1 MSKMSDYLSSMLPS
15 SADYKAWSN
24 EVQPLLPENQR
35 LNDNQGWAS
44 LIADAIA
51 KGAGETAVTGAHL
64 LYDLTGEKQAG
75 WDNPTLDAI
84 ETWGKDVS
92 ERNTRNYTPGTA
104 RYYTSMGVQS
114 LPEMALDTGIGIGA
128 GALAGMAGGGAGS
141 AAGAVIGGIGKL
153 GKWGQRFYDAYN
165 GSSKLARGA
174 RALTPSNQTLFATVA
189 QTPVEAAFE
198 GQREMDDYIEDAKR
212 NGTYQEGVTENE
224 ARNLRGRVFRDN
236 MGLLGITNAIENHLT
251 FGAGKGLTSLLKG
264 LGKSA
269 VIEGLEEG
277 AQQIIPKYERGQEWH
292 LNDQDVIESALVG
305 GAMGGIMHGAGR
317 GAKAMFPKYL
327 DPNYNPM
334 TDIKATLERDEQ
346 VPIAPD
352 QPDFTTADPTEVA
365 SWLDEQMEEQQ
376 SALPNINTQAQQIDD
391 VSNAPQGNAD
401 VSDLPMQDIEDK
413 GLAHTNSAL
422 KAKYRQLFDWAKR
435 NFGKELVVSGGWRS
449 PENNAANNGATKSH
463 HLDGD
468 AIDVDYS
475 MFSPEEQQA
484 IMQKAQEMGFNSDG
498 DGMHDNHGGNGDH
511 MHLTYEG
518 GNDSGDNAPSDNG
531 SFTKSSGNQQYDT
544 WIKESASKHG
554 VPANLLSS
562 LLDVESGYNP
572 NAKSEAGAVG
582 IAQFMPS
589 TAEGMGIDPTNP
601 QEAIEGAARYLEE
614 KYAKYGNWHQ
624 ALEAYNGGDGN
635 VGISETKAYADKVLS
650 GAGDISSTSNS
661 KADTNTIPADK
672 FSSIYAN
679 GLIKFAGSEDDG
691 VQSAYQ
697 SIMDSLSDE
706 QKMPLADMF
715 NDDGTFKNTSENRRA
730 LALNEQTAEMI
741 KQLAQEN
748 APALVPNMSKAM
760 GSDGRISKEN
770 VKKLLTPRVAGINTH
785 FLSEAIANN
794 KLQPKEQKAVLDM
807 AQDMVDVP
815 KANLSEE
822 GNLRRMNELQD
833 AVDKQDFTKIYE
845 LLPNET
851 AKAIS
856 MVNNL
861 PQGTQTV
868 DLRALQAQKA
878 QEVQQ
883 KQAPAQEQTEN
894 VVSNPGLPPI
904 AEEQT
909 QQYQP
914 QTIGQ
919 QLAGIAS
926 SDLAQAVNIANQ
938 RNMPITA
945 SAIMQSAINGQP
957 IDGNVLD
964 RTMQQDLNNNQQQA
978 NIDRQAIDARM
989 QKAGLAIN
997 PATPNAGIIVPNG
1010 VPAGTPDIVI
1020 PDTPKRKA
1028 PTVNTNDPMARLN
1041 DSPVFRQAKANGDIG
1056 AMANEADAMGFH
1068 KESEQIRNSQ
1078 YGNVPSKFDYKK
1090 RLIEVKKM
1098 SRADRIE
1105 LGKELLNELEAKN
1118 IPVNDNLR
1126 NGLEH
1131 GVPKAIVNA
1140 EKKLA
1145 NAETNDEAEQEVKP
1159 AEEATQFIA
1168 KNEPAENVT
1177 KQEVKAEKS
1186 AKEDTVL
1193 KGVSGIYESDIK
1205 DYIDR
1210 GYNIESYRG
1219 HLENGKPVYNLDFET
1234 SKDKARFV
1242 KDFYGESEEID
1253 TDTSEPDYAK
1263 ELDEEQEKKAGAE
1276 PAEEGNKK
1284 ATNEDGKRSE
1294 EQNIHDGLKAM
1305 EAKKRYHEAKEKQF
1319 TERFNTPA
1327 PKNRPTTPEAQKE
1340 GMNLEYNFLQQVKKV
1355 RRAYDEEQISYQEA
1369 QEKLNAIEKTA
1380 TNTDFPVED
1389 TYTSSNGEEKEYTR
1403 KSGVLEEIK
1412 HEKEFL
1418 ENEHRRRHPEI
1429 EEKEKQNRIKQ
1440 ENNKYH
1446 GFLDN
1451 VSPRIRGSIIK
1462 TLSKKFLYKDGYMS
1476 RKEYAEKIASKPD
1489 SSSQFKEYADG
1500 KKEYRLFTGDDDAF
1514 LPVLKTEYDYFNH
1527 LKKQQEVKAEKPATE
1542 LQEQKPSN
1550 SKAKKIVA
1558 KTGKSATVIT
1568 DSGKEIN
1575 VTYKLVPAERLI
1587 TSHNEVGFTNEDY
1600 PQELQPRDRSRLSM
1614 RDQIS
1619 NMSRNLRPADLAE
1632 GRNLNQGAPIVRSD
1646 GVVLNGN
1653 GRTIAIKTAQ
1663 KNGYESAKE
1672 YKKYLVQHAKELGFK
1687 ASQVGLMKNPVL
1699 VRMVDDVDADTMQDI
1714 IGSTAGGSRMG
1725 ASEQAEVDAKKITL
1739 QDLES
1744 YVPNDKGDLTTAY
1757 NQDFLRELIGKF
1769 TNKNDINAYL
1779 DKDGNINAD
1788 GIQRVKRALFQAAYG
1803 DDELISKMAES
1814 TDDNVRNMT
1823 VALTNSAPI
1832 VARLNAKMDKE
1843 LAHKYDLANTIA
1855 EAVKRL
1861 DSLRKQGKKVSDYLN
1876 EQSMFSEYEDTPEV
1890 KTVLQ
1895 ALDENKRSAK
1905 KISSFINRMVE
1916 IAEAQGNPNEES
1928 LFGDVKPYKLQ
1939 DIINVAKGEMTNGR
1953 EAELFQDTETSKGT
1967 ERAGTEGNETVTEG
1981 NGGEVSSEHTQ
1992 WTETVQ
1998 SEPVVKDDKPKEKK
2012 KHRIFSTQEEAEKE
2026 LEKALGIRPVKKKA
2040 EEKPAKAESKDESDG
2055 NKPKDI
2061 DPKKFA
2067 GVDISEEAETK
2078 LVAELKQALKKSRNR
2093 LNSLPVFDPD
2103 ILAPAFK
2110 LGRLYVAR
2118 GAKGFT
2124 EFAKTMIDTLGD
2136 DIRGWLHPV
2145 WSMLE
2150 SADGKVDESQ
2160 MIPAFN
2166 YVGSVMEKNPK
2177 ISFEDI
2183 RNEFA
2188 EKYGEDNAKN
2198 FEPLLK
2204 LGFIG
2209 ADNVINN
2216 PKEVTDSELYDST
2229 NKPAERNSAGNNQ
2242 DAVGS
2247 VHEDGES
2254 RTGRGQSVQSSGK
2267 EVRSQRS
2274 SSVHGR
2280 STDTSGK
2287 TGNSRVQSEETKQSA
2302 GNDSTGAEHLSRSI
2316 RDSFDRP
2323 PVDDGRSAESI
2334 KSAENRPVNES
2345 SKRGAINGAKVDKK
2359 NFKTGSKKQIEAS
2372 MPFLMKGQVDD
2383 VVKADNRLFSTDKN
2397 GKPYKGMMFTNGT
2410 GTGKTFTG
2418 LGVIKR
2424 FVQRGKKNILIIAP
2438 QDKTQN
2444 DWINAG
2450 KGFFGLDISKL
2461 KSTKDKGEGIVIT
2474 SYQNVG
2480 ENNALLERDWD
2491 LIVTD
2496 ESHKL
2501 MQGEQANNTNAL
2513 NKVRAMTYHNRGFN
2527 DYYEAKNY
2535 DNVMQE
2541 RSLNSRA
2548 GAPDFTASDRQ
2559 ELADLH
2565 VKNERIRHK
2574 LKAEYEAI
2582 QAEDAKGANDRHKV
2596 LFLSA
2601 TPFAYIKNIEYAE
2614 GYLFDYPAK
2623 EKHGYYN
2630 DTDGQEQ
2637 FMIDHFGYRMRNNK
2651 LNKPDAEVNQDIME
2665 IKFNEWLKS
2674 IGAVS
2679 SRKLEVK
2686 PDYERGY
2693 ILVDGGVGK
2702 QIDRGLDI
2710 LHGNDEKGDRDKYSL
2725 IAKMVD
2731 EKLKNNGRR
2740 YLLEAVKAKAAI
2752 PIIKEYLKAGKQ
2764 VVVFHDFKKNEATN
2778 PFMLISDDFAEID
2791 PSDQAKAHKQY
2802 EDFCAENPELLKLDM
2817 KDLMSPIERFQSELG
2832 KTVGIFNGDVKKSL
2846 RQDSVDKFNDDEDD
2860 LRVLLCQRASA
2871 KEGISL
2877 HDRTGKHQRVLIDL
2891 GLATRPTDL
2900 IQCEGRIYR
2909 TGVVTNAIIRY
2920 LNTGM
2925 NFERRAF
2932 ADTIAGRSLTAENLS
2947 MGNDA
2952 RNLRDAIVNGFMES
2966 IDGDT
2971 WKRYLPNSKT
2981 EGTGGKARDGKA
2993 MNGVSQFDEAVSDY
3007 FTNAKKNSSNKSR
3020 EGTDYFPTPEP
3031 IGFKMVEWLGLKDGN
3046 KALEPSAGH
3055 GAISRYFSATT
3066 RNTIIEPSEQLA
3078 TLAKM
3083 RLKGGTTSRVETT
3096 TFEQFAKANKFDGIA
3111 MNPPYGKGGKTAME
3125 HLAKAFEHLYDGG
3138 RVIAIVPDGPAFNKR
3153 FDEWYGSNEAK
3164 HAIVM
3169 KTIRLPQCTFKRAG
3183 TSVATKI
3190 LVIDKYLTDED
3201 MKQAQGGNEVDLR
3214 GIENIKG
3221 LFSRIKNMT
3230 MPERIGAD
3238 IKNHFTNTVNK
3249 KSINNSYMALVDD
3262 VKLMNDNRLYAIAF
3276 DYQGRRNV
3284 KFGGYGFATESL
3296 RNKFERT
3303 ANKYLAEK
3311 ANNPNAKVPTTESK
3325 PAENTESEQ
3334 HFTLGT
3340 HEDTRPNVDKLYS
3353 TARPTEYLG
3362 NKYRSISNLAKEH
3375 NGHYSKYANNS
3386 FIFENENDRNE
3397 FVKEANA
3404 LLAESNYSISPAD
3417 NVKEQISEQAKA
3429 QAMWRLRTEIAEA
3442 LPTAKNI
3449 RDDGSSLYFTMLN
3462 KAEVEIQI
3470 ADELTIDNG
3479 DADKARKAHGLE
3491 AGVKIKVNGKEY
3503 TIGSKAVIQLALN
3516 GDEGSVYHEVFHAV
3530 WDMVLTNK
3538 EKAAIIKAYKEDA
3551 RKAGKDVIEYAADR
3565 YRDWFLARN
3574 KGVTKDPSG
3583 NSFKFGKLWKK
3594 LREMVDKLRSIIA
3607 KTEEVNRIFKDIE
3620 SGKVWE
3626 RELDNALKV
3635 TDNDIK
3641 QMKQELAGKLKPDMT
3656 DDELDQAFLGTRI
3669 VRDIR
3674 ANFNINVNHN
3684 NAKAYE
3690 YSRRFNRL
3698 GEEFERY
3705 VYDNRQRN
3713 THNRTVKNG
3722 RPFATSDKRQSNS
3735 TNSGIKGQ
3743 STAGDKAGI
3752 RGLNAYNQQSE
3763 RNVNYE
3769 IPSVL
3774 YLNNVKAIH
3783 NYEYDNNKFSVRR
3796 SDKDGFSNAR
3806 YSLSESEKAG
3816 TVESFKKATKKLL
3829 KVKTESNVT
3838 DKYSEKQEKKKETPD
3853 GKLPKS
3859 FIVQSM
3865 HHLAKSSEHIKRIY
3879 NLATKAMEEQE
3890 KLRNGFKKSIDKV
3903 YRLTKDSKGREA
3915 LNQILWAGDAEGKD
3929 YSRRELHDAGYSDNV
3944 IEAYKTVRDTLADA
3958 YNKINDAR
3966 MQVMTRN
3973 ANVASSSLEKFMK
3986 EHFLKDT
3993 DIISKQS
4000 TENGKILVTY
4010 KGCKVYENQKDTVD
4024 KVMLDQLKADDNVYI
4039 KSADEVT
4046 PGVYE
4051 VTYNERPKAMGHRN
4065 GYMPH
4070 FFHNFMVYAIAKDA
4084 DGKALKDEYG
4094 NDLKVAIGSAESLAE
4109 ATKMANKAAQ
4119 ANKDTEF
4126 VIDTHGFNY
4135 GDETNNNVVVGDR
4148 EYQRMITNLAHHTE
4162 MTRAEA
4168 NKYLHES
4175 AGVSLKSR
4183 HRFFGNMMKRK
4194 GSEGYEKEFGWALT
4208 HYLNSSARYVA
4219 MEKFKPRAINFYER
4233 YFGDFNGDPDKIQNK
4248 NKRLVANRI
4257 KRFISD
4263 FNGNP
4268 STVEEVANDIV
4279 RSIPVI
4285 GDKLNDVY
4293 NGRPALALSSKL
4305 SWANATMKL
4314 GCLNI
4319 ASPMLNYMQL
4329 VNIVT
4334 ALDSNKYPAMAMKK
4348 VFSPHGFTEL
4358 DKKILEE
4365 SGVMN
4370 NINMSSDA
4378 GGYTQNRRYDKI
4390 KENKLYKW
4398 LITPALFEKCDLQM
4412 RQVAV
4417 LGAYYQGIEK
4427 KGMKIPNG
4435 KEISP
4440 EAIEY
4445 AKEINREAN
4454 FDYSAANT
4462 PELIRRGSVLTQQMF
4477 QFQKYPIMQFEFF
4490 WDNVVHGT
4498 NSQRIRFLVPYML
4511 ATGIAGCI
4519 PFGEL
4524 LNALLSTLFGA
4535 FLDDDDLAKKAKA
4548 EMMKWAGKDPFLQGV
4563 VTTVTSGLL
4572 PAVTGIDI
4580 SSRAGMHNFFSG
4592 EYYGN
4597 KPDSS
4602 AGAIAQSLTGATV
4615 SSIGNMFGQLF
4626 NGNKIEAIKALS
4638 PGIGNIIQGLMGET
4652 HTTHHR
4658 VASVYNTW
4666 YEQILHGLGF
4676 RHINESNTQFINS
4689 YLYEQSKNDKEHR
4702 KDLMDKALDNPTSEN
4717 MDNLKVNGITDKQLK
4732 NYKKSRDKSSMER
4745 ALGDETKKP
4754 KKKKTPEQQE
4764 EDRLRDF
4771 LR

>member
-1 MSKMSDYLSSMLPS
+1 MSKLSDMLLNGIM
-15 SADYKAWSN
+15 ADTSQDGYIQSN
-24 EVQPLLPENQR
+24 TIDRTADTDWWGKVV
-35 LNDNQGWAS
+35 
-44 LIADAIA
+44 ADAIA

-84 ETWGKDVS
+84 EAWGKDVS
-92 ERNTRNYTPGTA
+92 ERNTNYYTPGTA
-104 RYYTSMGVQS
+104 RYYTDMAVQS
-114 LPEMALDTGIGIGA
+114 LPEAALDTGISMGA
-128 GALAGMAGGGAGS
+128 GALAGLAGGGAGS

-174 RALTPSNQTLFATVA
+174 RALTPSNQTLFATAA

-198 GQREMDDYIEDAKR
+198 GQRTMDDYIEDAKR
-212 NGTYQEGVTENE
+212 NGTYQDGVTENE

-251 FGAGKGLTSLLKG
+251 FGAGKGLTNLLKG

-269 VIEGLEEG
+269 VMEGLEEG
-277 AQQIIPKYERGQEWH
+277 AQQIIPKHERGQEWH

-334 TDIKATLERDEQ
+334 TDIKTTLERDEQ

-422 KAKYRQLFDWAKR
+422 KGKYRQLFDWAKQ

-531 SFTKSSGNQQYDT
+531 SFTKSSGNQQYDA
-544 WIKESASKHG
+544 WIQESASKHG

-589 TAEGMGIDPTNP
+589 TAEEIGIDPTNP

-635 VGISETKAYADKVLS
+635 VGIGETKAYADKVLS

-661 KADTNTIPADK
+661 KADTNNIPADK

-833 AVDKQDFTKIYE
+833 AVDKQDFAKIYE

-861 PQGTQTV
+861 QQGTQTV

-878 QEVQQ
+878 QKVQQ

-894 VVSNPGLPPI
+894 VVSNPGLPSI
-904 AEEQT
+904 AEEQN

-926 SDLAQAVNIANQ
+926 SDLAQAVNLANQ
-938 RNMPITA
+938 RNMPMTA

-964 RTMQQDLNNNQQQA
+964 STMQQDLNNNQQQA

-1010 VPAGTPDIVI
+1010 APAGTPDIVV

-1028 PTVNTNDPMARLN
+1028 PTVNTNDLMARLN
-1041 DSPVFRQAKANGDIG
+1041 DSPVFRQAKAKGDIG
-1056 AMANEADAMGFH
+1056 TMANEADAMGFH
-1068 KESEQIRNSQ
+1068 KEAEQIRNSQ

-1090 RLIEVKKM
+1090 RLSEVKKM

-1126 NGLEH
+1126 NDLEH

-1145 NAETNDEAEQEVKP
+1145 NAETNDEAEQESKP
-1159 AEEATQFIA
+1159 AEEATPAIA
-1168 KNEPAENVT
+1168 KNEPAENVPEQDN
-1177 KQEVKAEKS
+1177 QEVKAEKS

-1219 HLENGKPVYNLDFET
+1219 HLENGKPVYNLDFEN
-1234 SKDKARFV
+1234 SDDKARFI
-1242 KDFYGESEEID
+1242 KDFYGESKEID

-1263 ELDEEQEKKAGAE
+1263 ELDKEQEVKAGAE
-1276 PAEEGNKK
+1276 PADDGNKK
-1284 ATNEDGKRSE
+1284 ATNEGGYKLADGYKTESGKPINEADEREFIVKPDGSKDFGEISQAISKAVKEQSGIELNTGKIRLRVGNEKEGLIHAKKHEQQAKDDGYNSIEDMIADVASSFDKIYLREPDNEHGNSTYSLIKRGNKAKGKMNGVEPVYFEMQDDGKGNYYIVLSVMPMGDKNVKR
-1294 EQNIHDGLKAM
+1294 NI
-1305 EAKKRYHEAKEKQF
+1305 AKKDRLIYSS
-1319 TERFNTPA
+1319 P
-1327 PKNRPTTPEAQKE
+1327 
-1340 GMNLEYNFLQQVKKV
+1340 GL
-1355 RRAYDEEQISYQEA
+1355 D
-1369 QEKLNAIEKTA
+1369 TA
-1380 TNTDFPVED
+1380 TISNDGAVSHVSLDVGAD
-1389 TYTSSNGEEKEYTR
+1389 THGGYPTSDKSSGSSTSNI
-1403 KSGVLEEIK
+1403 S
-1412 HEKEFL
+1412 
-1418 ENEHRRRHPEI
+1418 
-1429 EEKEKQNRIKQ
+1429 
-1440 ENNKYH
+1440 
-1446 GFLDN
+1446 
-1451 VSPRIRGSIIK
+1451 
-1462 TLSKKFLYKDGYMS
+1462 
-1476 RKEYAEKIASKPD
+1476 
-1489 SSSQFKEYADG
+1489 
-1500 KKEYRLFTGDDDAF
+1500 
-1514 LPVLKTEYDYFNH
+1514 
-1527 LKKQQEVKAEKPATE
+1527 
-1542 LQEQKPSN
+1542 QEQKPS
-1550 SKAKKIVA
+1550 K
-1558 KTGKSATVIT
+1558 GK
-1568 DSGKEIN
+1568 
-1575 VTYKLVPAERLI
+1575 
-1587 TSHNEVGFTNEDY
+1587 
-1600 PQELQPRDRSRLSM
+1600 
-1614 RDQIS
+1614 
-1619 NMSRNLRPADLAE
+1619 
-1632 GRNLNQGAPIVRSD
+1632 
-1646 GVVLNGN
+1646 
-1653 GRTIAIKTAQ
+1653 
-1663 KNGYESAKE
+1663 
-1672 YKKYLVQHAKELGFK
+1672 
-1687 ASQVGLMKNPVL
+1687 
-1699 VRMVDDVDADTMQDI
+1699 
-1714 IGSTAGGSRMG
+1714 
-1725 ASEQAEVDAKKITL
+1725 
-1739 QDLES
+1739 
-1744 YVPNDKGDLTTAY
+1744 
-1757 NQDFLRELIGKF
+1757 
-1769 TNKNDINAYL
+1769 
-1779 DKDGNINAD
+1779 
-1788 GIQRVKRALFQAAYG
+1788 VKQ
-1803 DDELISKMAES
+1803 
-1814 TDDNVRNMT
+1814 
-1823 VALTNSAPI
+1823 
-1832 VARLNAKMDKE
+1832 
-1843 LAHKYDLANTIA
+1843 
-1855 EAVKRL
+1855 
-1861 DSLRKQGKKVSDYLN
+1861 
-1876 EQSMFSEYEDTPEV
+1876 
-1890 KTVLQ
+1890 
-1895 ALDENKRSAK
+1895 
-1905 KISSFINRMVE
+1905 
-1916 IAEAQGNPNEES
+1916 
-1928 LFGDVKPYKLQ
+1928 
-1939 DIINVAKGEMTNGR
+1939 
-1953 EAELFQDTETSKGT
+1953 KGT
-1967 ERAGTEGNETVTEG
+1967 EQAGTEGNETVAEG

-1992 WTETVQ
+1992 GTETVQ
-1998 SEPVVKDDKPKEKK
+1998 SEPVVKDEKPKEEK

-2026 LEKALGIRPVKKKA
+2026 LEKALGIRPVKKKV
-2040 EEKPAKAESKDESDG
+2040 EEKPAKAESKDESKD

-2177 ISFEDI
+2177 ASFEDI

-2188 EKYGEDNAKN
+2188 EKYGEDNAKD

-2229 NKPAERNSAGNNQ
+2229 NKPAERNSAGDNQ
-2242 DAVGS
+2242 DEMGT

-2274 SSVHGR
+2274 GSVHGR
-2280 STDTSGK
+2280 STDISGK

-2345 SKRGAINGAKVDKK
+2345 SKRGAINVAKVDKK

-2559 ELADLH
+2559 QLADLH

-2574 LKAEYEAI
+2574 LKAEYEAM
-2582 QAEDAKGANDRHKV
+2582 QAEDAKGANGRHKV

-2623 EKHGYYN
+2623 EKHGSYN
-2630 DTDGQEQ
+2630 DTNGYEQ
-2637 FMIDHFGYRMRNNK
+2637 FMIDHFGYRMRNDK
-2651 LNKPDAEVNQDIME
+2651 ITKPDAEVNQDVME

-2731 EKLKNNGRR
+2731 DKLKKNGRR

-2764 VVVFHDFKKNEATN
+2764 VVVFHDFKKNEAVN

-2791 PSDQAKAHKQY
+2791 PSVQAKAHKQY

-2832 KTVGIFNGDVKKSL
+2832 KRVGIFNGDVKKSL

-2925 NFERRAF
+2925 NFERQAF
-2932 ADTIAGRSLTAENLS
+2932 ADTIAGRSSTAENLS
-2947 MGNDA
+2947 MGYEA

-2966 IDGDT
+2966 IDSDT

-2981 EGTGGKARDGKA
+2981 EGTGGKARDGKV
-2993 MNGVSQFDEAVSDY
+2993 MSGISQFDEAVSDY
-3007 FTNAKKNSSNKSR
+3007 FTNAKKNSRNKSS
-3020 EGTDYFPTPEP
+3020 EGVDYYPTPEP
-3031 IGFKMVEWLGLKDGN
+3031 VGFKMVEWLGLKDGN

-3214 GIENIKG
+3214 GIENIKD

-3230 MPERIGAD
+3230 MPERIGAN

-3262 VKLMNDNRLYAIAF
+3262 VKLMNDDRLYAIAF

-3362 NKYRSISNLAKEH
+3362 DKYRSISNLAKEH

-3404 LLAESNYSISPAD
+3404 LLAEGNYSISPAD
-3417 NVKEQISEQAKA
+3417 NQKEQISEQAKA
-3429 QAMWRLRTEIAEA
+3429 QAMGRLRTEIAEA

-3470 ADELTIDNG
+3470 ADELTVDSG

-3503 TIGSKAVIQLALN
+3503 TVGSKAVIQLALN

-3574 KGVTKDPSG
+3574 KGVTKDPNG

-3594 LREMVDKLRSIIA
+3594 FREMVDKLRSIIA

-3656 DDELDQAFLGTRI
+3656 DDELDQAFIDLL
-3669 VRDIR
+3669 VVKNIR
-3674 ANFNINVNHN
+3674 SQFNINVNGYP
-3684 NAKAYE
+3684 KEAYE

-3705 VYDNRQRN
+3705 VSDNRQSN
-3713 THNRTVKNG
+3713 AQNR
-3722 RPFATSDKRQSNS
+3722 A
-3735 TNSGIKGQ
+3735 
-3743 STAGDKAGI
+3743 AKAGGRYGTGKERPSNNAN
-3752 RGLNAYNQQSE
+3752 RGVEGKSEKGNTGGVREQAEDIQQSE
-3763 RNVNYE
+3763 RNVNRE
-3769 IPSVL
+3769 VQSVL
-3774 YLNNVKAIH
+3774 YLNDVKAIH
-3783 NYEYDNNKFSVRR
+3783 NYEYDNNKFSVSR
-3796 SDKDGFSNAR
+3796 SDKDGFYSVR

-3816 TVESFKKATKKLL
+3816 TVESFKNATKNLL

-3879 NLATKAMEEQE
+3879 NLATKAMDEQE

-3903 YRLTKDSKGREA
+3903 YRLTKDSKDREA

-3973 ANVASSSLEKFMK
+3973 ANIASSSLEKFMK
-3986 EHFLKDT
+3986 EHFLKDA

-4024 KVMLDQLKADDNVYI
+4024 KAMLDQLKADDNVHI

-4219 MEKFKPRAINFYER
+4219 MEKFKPRAINFYEH

-4462 PELIRRGSVLTQQMF
+4462 PELIRRGSVPTQQMF

-4511 ATGIAGCI
+4511 ATGIAGCL

-4524 LNALLSTLFGA
+4524 LNALLSTVFVA

-4580 SSRAGMHNFFSG
+4580 SSRAGMQNFFSG

-4764 EDRLRDF
+4764 EDELRDF

>member
-15 SADYKAWSN
+15 SADYRAWSN

-51 KGAGETAVTGAHL
+51 KGAGDTAVTGAHL

-141 AAGAVIGGIGKL
+141 AAGAVVGGIGKL
-153 GKWGQRFYDAYN
+153 GKWGKRFYDAYN

-174 RALTPSNQTLFATVA
+174 RFLTPSNQTLFATVA
-189 QTPVEAAFE
+189 QTPVESAFE
-198 GQREMDDYIEDAKR
+198 GQRAMDDYIEDAKR

-269 VIEGLEEG
+269 VMEGLEEG
-277 AQQIIPKYERGQEWH
+277 AQQIIPKHERGQEWH

-334 TDIKATLERDEQ
+334 TDIETTSKRDEQ

-376 SALPNINTQAQQIDD
+376 ATVPNIGTQAQQIDD
-391 VSNAPQGNAD
+391 TPSAPQDNNTD

-422 KAKYRQLFDWAKR
+422 KGKYRQLFDWAKQ

-518 GNDSGDNAPSDNG
+518 GNDSGDNAPSNNG
-531 SFTKSSGNQQYDT
+531 SFTKSSGNQQYDA
-544 WIKESASKHG
+544 WIQESASKHG

-589 TAEGMGIDPTNP
+589 TAEGMGIDPMNP

-635 VGISETKAYADKVLS
+635 VGIGETKAYADKVLS

-661 KADTNTIPADK
+661 KADTNTIHADK

-741 KQLAQEN
+741 KQIAQEN
-748 APALVPNMSKAM
+748 APALVPNISKAM

-785 FLSEAIANN
+785 FLGEAIANN

-822 GNLRRMNELQD
+822 DNLRRMNELQD
-833 AVDKQDFTKIYE
+833 AVDKQDFAKIYE

-861 PQGTQTV
+861 PQGAQTV
-868 DLRALQAQKA
+868 DLRALQAQ
-878 QEVQQ
+878 EVQQ
-883 KQAPAQEQTEN
+883 EQAPAQEQVEN
-894 VVSNPGLPPI
+894 VVSNPGLPPV
-904 AEEQT
+904 AEEQN

-926 SDLAQAVNIANQ
+926 NDLAQAVNLANQ
-938 RNMPITA
+938 RNMPMTA
-945 SAIMQSAINGQP
+945 SAIMQSAMNGQP

-964 RTMQQDLNNNQQQA
+964 STIQQDLNNNQQQA
-978 NIDRQAIDARM
+978 IAKRQAIDARM

-1010 VPAGTPDIVI
+1010 APAGTPDIVV

-1056 AMANEADAMGFH
+1056 VMANEADAMGFH
-1068 KESEQIRNSQ
+1068 KEAEQIRNSQ
-1078 YGNVPSKFDYKK
+1078 YGNVPGKFDYKK
-1090 RLIEVKKM
+1090 RLSEVKKM

-1105 LGKELLNELEAKN
+1105 LGKELLDELKAKN

-1126 NGLEH
+1126 NDLEH

-1140 EKKLA
+1140 EKQLA
-1145 NAETNDEAEQEVKP
+1145 NAETNDEAVQEVKP
-1159 AEEATQFIA
+1159 AEEATPAIA
-1168 KNEPAENVT
+1168 KNEPAKNVPGQD
-1177 KQEVKAEKS
+1177 KDVKAE
-1186 AKEDTVL
+1186 
-1193 KGVSGIYESDIK
+1193 
-1205 DYIDR
+1205 
-1210 GYNIESYRG
+1210 
-1219 HLENGKPVYNLDFET
+1219 
-1234 SKDKARFV
+1234 
-1242 KDFYGESEEID
+1242 
-1253 TDTSEPDYAK
+1253 
-1263 ELDEEQEKKAGAE
+1263 AE
-1276 PAEEGNKK
+1276 PADDGNKK
-1284 ATNEDGKRSE
+1284 ATNEGGYKLADGYKTESGKPINEAYEREFIVKPDGSKDFGEISQAISKAVKEQSGIELNTGKIRLRVGNEKEGLIHAKKHEQQAKDDGYNSIEDMIADVASSFDEIYLREPDNEHGNSTYSLIKRGNKAKGKMNGVEPVYFEMQDDGKGNYYIVLSVMPMGDKNVKR
-1294 EQNIHDGLKAM
+1294 NI
-1305 EAKKRYHEAKEKQF
+1305 AKKDRLIYSS
-1319 TERFNTPA
+1319 P
-1327 PKNRPTTPEAQKE
+1327 
-1340 GMNLEYNFLQQVKKV
+1340 GL
-1355 RRAYDEEQISYQEA
+1355 D
-1369 QEKLNAIEKTA
+1369 TA
-1380 TNTDFPVED
+1380 TISNDGAVSHVSLDVGAD
-1389 TYTSSNGEEKEYTR
+1389 THGGYPTSDKSSGSSTSNI
-1403 KSGVLEEIK
+1403 S
-1412 HEKEFL
+1412 
-1418 ENEHRRRHPEI
+1418 
-1429 EEKEKQNRIKQ
+1429 
-1440 ENNKYH
+1440 
-1446 GFLDN
+1446 
-1451 VSPRIRGSIIK
+1451 
-1462 TLSKKFLYKDGYMS
+1462 
-1476 RKEYAEKIASKPD
+1476 
-1489 SSSQFKEYADG
+1489 
-1500 KKEYRLFTGDDDAF
+1500 
-1514 LPVLKTEYDYFNH
+1514 
-1527 LKKQQEVKAEKPATE
+1527 
-1542 LQEQKPSN
+1542 QEQKPS
-1550 SKAKKIVA
+1550 KGKVKK
-1558 KTGKSATVIT
+1558 
-1568 DSGKEIN
+1568 
-1575 VTYKLVPAERLI
+1575 
-1587 TSHNEVGFTNEDY
+1587 
-1600 PQELQPRDRSRLSM
+1600 
-1614 RDQIS
+1614 
-1619 NMSRNLRPADLAE
+1619 
-1632 GRNLNQGAPIVRSD
+1632 
-1646 GVVLNGN
+1646 
-1653 GRTIAIKTAQ
+1653 
-1663 KNGYESAKE
+1663 
-1672 YKKYLVQHAKELGFK
+1672 
-1687 ASQVGLMKNPVL
+1687 
-1699 VRMVDDVDADTMQDI
+1699 
-1714 IGSTAGGSRMG
+1714 
-1725 ASEQAEVDAKKITL
+1725 
-1739 QDLES
+1739 
-1744 YVPNDKGDLTTAY
+1744 
-1757 NQDFLRELIGKF
+1757 
-1769 TNKNDINAYL
+1769 
-1779 DKDGNINAD
+1779 
-1788 GIQRVKRALFQAAYG
+1788 KR
-1803 DDELISKMAES
+1803 
-1814 TDDNVRNMT
+1814 
-1823 VALTNSAPI
+1823 
-1832 VARLNAKMDKE
+1832 
-1843 LAHKYDLANTIA
+1843 
-1855 EAVKRL
+1855 
-1861 DSLRKQGKKVSDYLN
+1861 
-1876 EQSMFSEYEDTPEV
+1876 
-1890 KTVLQ
+1890 
-1895 ALDENKRSAK
+1895 
-1905 KISSFINRMVE
+1905 
-1916 IAEAQGNPNEES
+1916 
-1928 LFGDVKPYKLQ
+1928 
-1939 DIINVAKGEMTNGR
+1939 
-1953 EAELFQDTETSKGT
+1953 T
-1967 ERAGTEGNETVTEG
+1967 ERAGTEGNETVAEG
-1981 NGGEVSSEHTQ
+1981 NGREVSSEHTQ
-1992 WTETVQ
+1992 GTETVQ
-1998 SEPVVKDDKPKEKK
+1998 SEPVVKDEKPKEEK

-2026 LEKALGIRPVKKKA
+2026 LEKALGIRPIKKKA
-2040 EEKPAKAESKDESDG
+2040 EEKPAKAKDESKD

-2067 GVDISEEAETK
+2067 GVDISEEAEAQ
-2078 LVAELKQALKKSRNR
+2078 LVAALKQALKKSRNR

-2118 GAKGFT
+2118 GVKGFT

-2150 SADGKVDESQ
+2150 SADGKVNESQ

-2177 ISFEDI
+2177 ASFEDI

-2188 EKYGEDNAKN
+2188 EKYGEDNAKD

-2274 SSVHGR
+2274 GSVHGR

-2359 NFKTGSKKQIEAS
+2359 NFKTGNKKQIEAS

-2383 VVKADNRLFSTDKN
+2383 VVKADNRLFSTDKD

-2513 NKVRAMTYHNRGFN
+2513 NKVRAMTYHNKGFT

-2535 DNVMQE
+2535 DNVMLE

-2548 GAPDFTASDRQ
+2548 GAPDFTSSDRQ

-2565 VKNERIRHK
+2565 VKNERIRHE
-2574 LKAEYEAI
+2574 LKAEYEAM

-2702 QIDRGLDI
+2702 QIDKGLDI
-2710 LHGNDEKGDRDKYSL
+2710 LYGNDEKGNREKYNL
-2725 IAKMVD
+2725 IAKLID
-2731 EKLKNNGRR
+2731 EKLKKNGRR
-2740 YLLEAVKAKAAI
+2740 YLLEAVKAKAAV
-2752 PIIKEYLKAGKQ
+2752 PLIKKYLKAGKQ

-2778 PFMLISDDFAEID
+2778 PFMLISDDFAELD

-2802 EDFCAENPELLKLDM
+2802 EDFCAENPALLQLDM

-2846 RQDSVDKFNDDEDD
+2846 RQENVDKFNDDNDD
-2860 LRVLLCQRASA
+2860 MRVLLCQRASA

-2925 NFERRAF
+2925 NFEKRAF
-2932 ADTIAGRSLTAENLS
+2932 ADTIAGRSSTAENLS
-2947 MGNDA
+2947 MGYDA

-2993 MNGVSQFDEAVSDY
+2993 MSGVSQFDEAVSDY
-3007 FTNAKKNSSNKSR
+3007 FTNAKKNSRNKSS
-3020 EGTDYFPTPEP
+3020 EGVDYYPTPEP
-3031 IGFKMVEWLGLKDGN
+3031 VGFKMVEWLGLKDGN

-3138 RVIAIVPDGPAFNKR
+3138 RVIAIVPDGSAFNKR

-3164 HAIVM
+3164 YAVLIN
-3169 KTIRLPQCTFKRAG
+3169 TIRLPQCTFKRAG

-3214 GIENIKG
+3214 GIENIKD

-3238 IKNHFTNTVNK
+3238 IKNYFTNTVNK
-3249 KSINNSYMALVDD
+3249 KSIYSSYMALVDD
-3262 VKLMNDNRLYAIAF
+3262 VKLMNDDRLYALALE
-3276 DYQGRRNV
+3276 YRGARNL

-3325 PAENTESEQ
+3325 PAETTESEQ
-3334 HFTLGT
+3334 HFTLDT

-3362 NKYRSISNLAKEH
+3362 DKYRSISNLAKEH

-3397 FVKEANA
+3397 FVKEADA
-3404 LLAESNYSISPAD
+3404 LLAKGNYSISPAD

-3429 QAMWRLRTEIAEA
+3429 QAMGRLRTEIAEA

-3449 RDDGSSLYFTMLN
+3449 RDDGSSIKFTMLN

-3470 ADELTIDNG
+3470 ADELTVDNG

-3503 TIGSKAVIQLALN
+3503 TVGSKAVIQLALN

-3530 WDMVLTNK
+3530 WDMVLTDK
-3538 EKAAIIKAYKEDA
+3538 EKSAIIKAYKEDA

-3574 KGVTKDPSG
+3574 KGVTKDPNG

-3594 LREMVDKLRSIIA
+3594 FREMVDKLRSIIA

-3656 DDELDQAFLGTRI
+3656 DDELDQAFSRTRI
-3669 VRDIR
+3669 VRKLR
-3674 ANFNINVNHN
+3674 SQFNFNIIN
-3684 NAKAYE
+3684 NPAKAYE

-3705 VYDNRQRN
+3705 VSDNRQRN
-3713 THNRTVKNG
+3713 ARSGASKNG
-3722 RPFATSDKRQSNS
+3722 GTFTTGD
-3735 TNSGIKGQ
+3735 KGQ
-3743 STAGDKAGI
+3743 SNNANRGDKEGTEKGNTGGV
-3752 RGLNAYNQQSE
+3752 RELNAYNQQSE
-3763 RNVNYE
+3763 RNVNRE
-3769 IPSVL
+3769 VQSVL
-3774 YLNNVKAIH
+3774 YLNDVKAIH
-3783 NYEYDNNKFSVRR
+3783 DYEYNNNKFSISR
-3796 SDKDGFSNAR
+3796 SDKDGFSSAR

-3816 TVESFKKATKKLL
+3816 TVESFKKATKNLL

-3903 YRLTKDSKGREA
+3903 YRLTKDSKDREA

-3958 YNKINDAR
+3958 YNKVNDAR

-3973 ANVASSSLEKFMK
+3973 ANIASSSLEKFMK
-3986 EHFLKDT
+3986 EHFLKDA

-4024 KVMLDQLKADDNVYI
+4024 KAMLDQLKADDNVHI
-4039 KSADEVT
+4039 KSANEVT

-4233 YFGDFNGDPDKIQNK
+4233 FFGDFNGDPDKIQNK

-4268 STVEEVANDIV
+4268 SAVEEVANDIV

-4365 SGVMN
+4365 SGIMD

-4417 LGAYYQGIEK
+4417 LGAYYQGIEE

-4519 PFGEL
+4519 PFADL
-4524 LNALLSTLFGA
+4524 LNALLSTLFGG

-4580 SSRAGMHNFFSG
+4580 SSRAGMQNFFSG

-4602 AGAIAQSLTGATV
+4602 AGAIAQPLTGATV
-4615 SSIGNMFGQLF
+4615 SSIGNMFSQLF
-4626 NGNKIEAIKALS
+4626 NGNKVEAIKALS

-4658 VASVYNTW
+4658 VASVYNTM

-4732 NYKKSRDKSSMER
+4732 NYKESRSKSAMER

-4764 EDRLRDF
+4764 EDKLRDF

>member
-1 MSKMSDYLSSMLPS
+1 M
-15 SADYKAWSN
+15 
-24 EVQPLLPENQR
+24 
-35 LNDNQGWAS
+35 
-44 LIADAIA
+44 
-51 KGAGETAVTGAHL
+51 
-64 LYDLTGEKQAG
+64 
-75 WDNPTLDAI
+75 
-84 ETWGKDVS
+84 
-92 ERNTRNYTPGTA
+92 
-104 RYYTSMGVQS
+104 
-114 LPEMALDTGIGIGA
+114 
-128 GALAGMAGGGAGS
+128 
-141 AAGAVIGGIGKL
+141 
-153 GKWGQRFYDAYN
+153 
-165 GSSKLARGA
+165 
-174 RALTPSNQTLFATVA
+174 
-189 QTPVEAAFE
+189 
-198 GQREMDDYIEDAKR
+198 
-212 NGTYQEGVTENE
+212 
-224 ARNLRGRVFRDN
+224 
-236 MGLLGITNAIENHLT
+236 
-251 FGAGKGLTSLLKG
+251 
-264 LGKSA
+264 
-269 VIEGLEEG
+269 
-277 AQQIIPKYERGQEWH
+277 
-292 LNDQDVIESALVG
+292 
-305 GAMGGIMHGAGR
+305 
-317 GAKAMFPKYL
+317 
-327 DPNYNPM
+327 
-334 TDIKATLERDEQ
+334 
-346 VPIAPD
+346 
-352 QPDFTTADPTEVA
+352 
-365 SWLDEQMEEQQ
+365 
-376 SALPNINTQAQQIDD
+376 
-391 VSNAPQGNAD
+391 
-401 VSDLPMQDIEDK
+401 
-413 GLAHTNSAL
+413 
-422 KAKYRQLFDWAKR
+422 
-435 NFGKELVVSGGWRS
+435 
-449 PENNAANNGATKSH
+449 
-463 HLDGD
+463 
-468 AIDVDYS
+468 
-475 MFSPEEQQA
+475 
-484 IMQKAQEMGFNSDG
+484 
-498 DGMHDNHGGNGDH
+498 
-511 MHLTYEG
+511 
-518 GNDSGDNAPSDNG
+518 
-531 SFTKSSGNQQYDT
+531 
-544 WIKESASKHG
+544 
-554 VPANLLSS
+554 
-562 LLDVESGYNP
+562 
-572 NAKSEAGAVG
+572 
-582 IAQFMPS
+582 
-589 TAEGMGIDPTNP
+589 
-601 QEAIEGAARYLEE
+601 
-614 KYAKYGNWHQ
+614 
-624 ALEAYNGGDGN
+624 
-635 VGISETKAYADKVLS
+635 
-650 GAGDISSTSNS
+650 
-661 KADTNTIPADK
+661 
-672 FSSIYAN
+672 
-679 GLIKFAGSEDDG
+679 
-691 VQSAYQ
+691 
-697 SIMDSLSDE
+697 
-706 QKMPLADMF
+706 
-715 NDDGTFKNTSENRRA
+715 
-730 LALNEQTAEMI
+730 
-741 KQLAQEN
+741 
-748 APALVPNMSKAM
+748 
-760 GSDGRISKEN
+760 
-770 VKKLLTPRVAGINTH
+770 
-785 FLSEAIANN
+785 
-794 KLQPKEQKAVLDM
+794 
-807 AQDMVDVP
+807 
-815 KANLSEE
+815 
-822 GNLRRMNELQD
+822 
-833 AVDKQDFTKIYE
+833 
-845 LLPNET
+845 
-851 AKAIS
+851 
-856 MVNNL
+856 
-861 PQGTQTV
+861 
-868 DLRALQAQKA
+868 
-878 QEVQQ
+878 
-883 KQAPAQEQTEN
+883 
-894 VVSNPGLPPI
+894 
-904 AEEQT
+904 
-909 QQYQP
+909 
-914 QTIGQ
+914 
-919 QLAGIAS
+919 
-926 SDLAQAVNIANQ
+926 
-938 RNMPITA
+938 
-945 SAIMQSAINGQP
+945 
-957 IDGNVLD
+957 
-964 RTMQQDLNNNQQQA
+964 
-978 NIDRQAIDARM
+978 
-989 QKAGLAIN
+989 
-997 PATPNAGIIVPNG
+997 
-1010 VPAGTPDIVI
+1010 
-1020 PDTPKRKA
+1020 
-1028 PTVNTNDPMARLN
+1028 
-1041 DSPVFRQAKANGDIG
+1041 
-1056 AMANEADAMGFH
+1056 
-1068 KESEQIRNSQ
+1068 
-1078 YGNVPSKFDYKK
+1078 
-1090 RLIEVKKM
+1090 
-1098 SRADRIE
+1098 
-1105 LGKELLNELEAKN
+1105 
-1118 IPVNDNLR
+1118 
-1126 NGLEH
+1126 
-1131 GVPKAIVNA
+1131 
-1140 EKKLA
+1140 
-1145 NAETNDEAEQEVKP
+1145 
-1159 AEEATQFIA
+1159 
-1168 KNEPAENVT
+1168 
-1177 KQEVKAEKS
+1177 
-1186 AKEDTVL
+1186 
-1193 KGVSGIYESDIK
+1193 
-1205 DYIDR
+1205 
-1210 GYNIESYRG
+1210 
-1219 HLENGKPVYNLDFET
+1219 
-1234 SKDKARFV
+1234 
-1242 KDFYGESEEID
+1242 
-1253 TDTSEPDYAK
+1253 
-1263 ELDEEQEKKAGAE
+1263 
-1276 PAEEGNKK
+1276 
-1284 ATNEDGKRSE
+1284 
-1294 EQNIHDGLKAM
+1294 
-1305 EAKKRYHEAKEKQF
+1305 
-1319 TERFNTPA
+1319 
-1327 PKNRPTTPEAQKE
+1327 
-1340 GMNLEYNFLQQVKKV
+1340 
-1355 RRAYDEEQISYQEA
+1355 
-1369 QEKLNAIEKTA
+1369 
-1380 TNTDFPVED
+1380 
-1389 TYTSSNGEEKEYTR
+1389 
-1403 KSGVLEEIK
+1403 
-1412 HEKEFL
+1412 
-1418 ENEHRRRHPEI
+1418 
-1429 EEKEKQNRIKQ
+1429 
-1440 ENNKYH
+1440 
-1446 GFLDN
+1446 
-1451 VSPRIRGSIIK
+1451 
-1462 TLSKKFLYKDGYMS
+1462 
-1476 RKEYAEKIASKPD
+1476 
-1489 SSSQFKEYADG
+1489 
-1500 KKEYRLFTGDDDAF
+1500 
-1514 LPVLKTEYDYFNH
+1514 LKTEYDYFNH

-1542 LQEQKPSN
+1542 LQEQKPS
-1550 SKAKKIVA
+1550 KGKVKK
-1558 KTGKSATVIT
+1558 
-1568 DSGKEIN
+1568 
-1575 VTYKLVPAERLI
+1575 
-1587 TSHNEVGFTNEDY
+1587 
-1600 PQELQPRDRSRLSM
+1600 
-1614 RDQIS
+1614 
-1619 NMSRNLRPADLAE
+1619 
-1632 GRNLNQGAPIVRSD
+1632 
-1646 GVVLNGN
+1646 
-1653 GRTIAIKTAQ
+1653 
-1663 KNGYESAKE
+1663 
-1672 YKKYLVQHAKELGFK
+1672 
-1687 ASQVGLMKNPVL
+1687 
-1699 VRMVDDVDADTMQDI
+1699 
-1714 IGSTAGGSRMG
+1714 
-1725 ASEQAEVDAKKITL
+1725 
-1739 QDLES
+1739 
-1744 YVPNDKGDLTTAY
+1744 
-1757 NQDFLRELIGKF
+1757 
-1769 TNKNDINAYL
+1769 
-1779 DKDGNINAD
+1779 
-1788 GIQRVKRALFQAAYG
+1788 
-1803 DDELISKMAES
+1803 
-1814 TDDNVRNMT
+1814 
-1823 VALTNSAPI
+1823 
-1832 VARLNAKMDKE
+1832 
-1843 LAHKYDLANTIA
+1843 
-1855 EAVKRL
+1855 
-1861 DSLRKQGKKVSDYLN
+1861 
-1876 EQSMFSEYEDTPEV
+1876 
-1890 KTVLQ
+1890 
-1895 ALDENKRSAK
+1895 
-1905 KISSFINRMVE
+1905 
-1916 IAEAQGNPNEES
+1916 
-1928 LFGDVKPYKLQ
+1928 
-1939 DIINVAKGEMTNGR
+1939 
-1953 EAELFQDTETSKGT
+1953 KGT

-1992 WTETVQ
+1992 GTETVQ

-2040 EEKPAKAESKDESDG
+2040 EKKTAKAESKDESDG

-2078 LVAELKQALKKSRNR
+2078 LVAELKQALEKSRNR

-2177 ISFEDI
+2177 TSFEDI

-2229 NKPAERNSAGNNQ
+2229 NKPAERNSAGDNQ
-2242 DAVGS
+2242 DSVGS

-2444 DWINAG
+2444 DWINTG

-2731 EKLKNNGRR
+2731 DKLKKNGRR

-2764 VVVFHDFKKNEATN
+2764 VVVFHDFKKNEAAN

-2817 KDLMSPIERFQSELG
+2817 KDLMSPIKRFQSELG
-2832 KTVGIFNGDVKKSL
+2832 KTVGIYNGDVEDSVK
-2846 RQDSVDKFNDDEDD
+2846 QDMVDKFNDDEDD
-2860 LRVLLCQRASA
+2860 LRVLLCQRVSA

-2925 NFERRAF
+2925 NFERQAF
-2932 ADTIAGRSLTAENLS
+2932 ADTIAGRSSTAENLS
-2947 MGNDA
+2947 MGYEA

-3007 FTNAKKNSSNKSR
+3007 FTNAKKNSRNKSS
-3020 EGTDYFPTPEP
+3020 EGVDYYPTPEP
-3031 IGFKMVEWLGLKDGN
+3031 VGFKMVEWLGLKDGN

-3214 GIENIKG
+3214 GIENIKD

-3249 KSINNSYMALVDD
+3249 KSINNSYKALVDD

-3311 ANNPNAKVPTTESK
+3311 ANNPNAKVPSTESK

-3362 NKYRSISNLAKEH
+3362 DKYRSISNLAKEH

-3417 NVKEQISEQAKA
+3417 NVKEKISEQAKA
-3429 QAMWRLRTEIAEA
+3429 QAMGRLRTEIAEA

-3449 RDDGSSLYFTMLN
+3449 RDDGSSIKFTMLN

-3470 ADELTIDNG
+3470 ADELTVDSG

-3626 RELDNALKV
+3626 RELDNQQAENDNISRDVFDQYLNKGIKTMVKDTVEKEIGKHVNIADMSDPVKKDEARDSLPYIKDMLGKYNYLKGQGKRQDYIDRMAV
-3635 TDNDIK
+3635 KIEYARRCFDNDERIRNEAIRPMERM
-3641 QMKQELAGKLKPDMT
+3641 QREGAIH
-3656 DDELDQAFLGTRI
+3656 QA
-3669 VRDIR
+3669 
-3674 ANFNINVNHN
+3674 N
-3684 NAKAYE
+3684 NANI
-3690 YSRRFNRL
+3690 RRNPQEGGRI
-3698 GEEFERY
+3698 
-3705 VYDNRQRN
+3705 
-3713 THNRTVKNG
+3713 G
-3722 RPFATSDKRQSNS
+3722 RPVGVSNRISGETSGAREHFEK
-3735 TNSGIKGQ
+3735 
-3743 STAGDKAGI
+3743 
-3752 RGLNAYNQQSE
+3752 
-3763 RNVNYE
+3763 
-3769 IPSVL
+3769 L
-3774 YLNNVKAIH
+3774 YKEFN
-3783 NYEYDNNKFSVRR
+3783 NNKFSVSR
-3796 SDKDGFSNAR
+3796 SDKDGFSDVR

-3816 TVESFKKATKKLL
+3816 TVESFKNATKNLL

-3865 HHLAKSSEHIKRIY
+3865 HHLAKSSESIKRIY

-3890 KLRNGFKKSIDKV
+3890 KLRNGFKKSID
-3903 YRLTKDSKGREA
+3903 
-3915 LNQILWAGDAEGKD
+3915 
-3929 YSRRELHDAGYSDNV
+3929 
-3944 IEAYKTVRDTLADA
+3944 
-3958 YNKINDAR
+3958 
-3966 MQVMTRN
+3966 
-3973 ANVASSSLEKFMK
+3973 
-3986 EHFLKDT
+3986 
-3993 DIISKQS
+3993 
-4000 TENGKILVTY
+4000 
-4010 KGCKVYENQKDTVD
+4010 
-4024 KVMLDQLKADDNVYI
+4024 
-4039 KSADEVT
+4039 
-4046 PGVYE
+4046 
-4051 VTYNERPKAMGHRN
+4051 
-4065 GYMPH
+4065 
-4070 FFHNFMVYAIAKDA
+4070 
-4084 DGKALKDEYG
+4084 
-4094 NDLKVAIGSAESLAE
+4094 
-4109 ATKMANKAAQ
+4109 
-4119 ANKDTEF
+4119 
-4126 VIDTHGFNY
+4126 
-4135 GDETNNNVVVGDR
+4135 
-4148 EYQRMITNLAHHTE
+4148 
-4162 MTRAEA
+4162 
-4168 NKYLHES
+4168 
-4175 AGVSLKSR
+4175 
-4183 HRFFGNMMKRK
+4183 
-4194 GSEGYEKEFGWALT
+4194 
-4208 HYLNSSARYVA
+4208 
-4219 MEKFKPRAINFYER
+4219 
-4233 YFGDFNGDPDKIQNK
+4233 
-4248 NKRLVANRI
+4248 
-4257 KRFISD
+4257 
-4263 FNGNP
+4263 
-4268 STVEEVANDIV
+4268 
-4279 RSIPVI
+4279 
-4285 GDKLNDVY
+4285 
-4293 NGRPALALSSKL
+4293 
-4305 SWANATMKL
+4305 
-4314 GCLNI
+4314 
-4319 ASPMLNYMQL
+4319 
-4329 VNIVT
+4329 
-4334 ALDSNKYPAMAMKK
+4334 
-4348 VFSPHGFTEL
+4348 
-4358 DKKILEE
+4358 
-4365 SGVMN
+4365 
-4370 NINMSSDA
+4370 
-4378 GGYTQNRRYDKI
+4378 
-4390 KENKLYKW
+4390 
-4398 LITPALFEKCDLQM
+4398 LIT
-4412 RQVAV
+4412 
-4417 LGAYYQGIEK
+4417 
-4427 KGMKIPNG
+4427 
-4435 KEISP
+4435 
-4440 EAIEY
+4440 
-4445 AKEINREAN
+4445 
-4454 FDYSAANT
+4454 
-4462 PELIRRGSVLTQQMF
+4462 
-4477 QFQKYPIMQFEFF
+4477 
-4490 WDNVVHGT
+4490 
-4498 NSQRIRFLVPYML
+4498 
-4511 ATGIAGCI
+4511 IAGHFACV
-4519 PFGEL
+4519 FHH
-4524 LNALLSTLFGA
+4524 N
-4535 FLDDDDLAKKAKA
+4535 
-4548 EMMKWAGKDPFLQGV
+4548 LQW
-4563 VTTVTSGLL
+4563 L
-4572 PAVTGIDI
+4572 
-4580 SSRAGMHNFFSG
+4580 RFH
-4592 EYYGN
+4592 
-4597 KPDSS
+4597 
-4602 AGAIAQSLTGATV
+4602 
-4615 SSIGNMFGQLF
+4615 
-4626 NGNKIEAIKALS
+4626 
-4638 PGIGNIIQGLMGET
+4638 QG
-4652 HTTHHR
+4652 
-4658 VASVYNTW
+4658 
-4666 YEQILHGLGF
+4666 
-4676 RHINESNTQFINS
+4676 
-4689 YLYEQSKNDKEHR
+4689 
-4702 KDLMDKALDNPTSEN
+4702 
-4717 MDNLKVNGITDKQLK
+4717 
-4732 NYKKSRDKSSMER
+4732 
-4745 ALGDETKKP
+4745 
-4754 KKKKTPEQQE
+4754 
-4764 EDRLRDF
+4764 
-4771 LR
+4771 

>member
-1 MSKMSDYLSSMLPS
+1 MSKLSDMLLNGIMEDTS
-15 SADYKAWSN
+15 QDGYIQSNTIDRTADTDWWGK
-24 EVQPLLPENQR
+24 VV
-35 LNDNQGWAS
+35 
-44 LIADAIA
+44 ADAIA
-51 KGAGETAVTGAHL
+51 KGAGETAVTGSHL

-84 ETWGKDVS
+84 EAWGKDVS
-92 ERNTRNYTPGTA
+92 ERNTNYYTPGTA
-104 RYYTSMGVQS
+104 RYYTDMAVQS
-114 LPEMALDTGIGIGA
+114 LPEAALDTGISMGA
-128 GALAGMAGGGAGS
+128 GALAGLAGGGAGS

-198 GQREMDDYIEDAKR
+198 GQRTMDDYIEDAKR

-224 ARNLRGRVFRDN
+224 ARNLRGRVARDN

-251 FGAGKGLTSLLKG
+251 FGAGKGLTNLLKG

-269 VIEGLEEG
+269 VMEGLEEG
-277 AQQIIPKYERGQEWH
+277 AQQIIPKHERGQEWH

-334 TDIKATLERDEQ
+334 TDIKTALEREEQ

-391 VSNAPQGNAD
+391 VSNSPQGNAD

-422 KAKYRQLFDWAKR
+422 KGKYRQLFDWAKQ

-531 SFTKSSGNQQYDT
+531 SFTKSSGNQQYDA
-544 WIKESASKHG
+544 WIQESASKHG

-635 VGISETKAYADKVLS
+635 VGIGETKAYADKVLS

-741 KQLAQEN
+741 KQLAQKN
-748 APALVPNMSKAM
+748 ATALVPNMSKAM

-815 KANLSEE
+815 KVNLSEE

-904 AEEQT
+904 AEEQN
-909 QQYQP
+909 QQYQS

-926 SDLAQAVNIANQ
+926 SDLAQAVNLANQ
-938 RNMPITA
+938 QNLPTTA
-945 SAIMQSAINGQP
+945 SAIMQSAMNGQP
-957 IDGNVLD
+957 IDSGLLD
-964 RTMQQDLNNNQQQA
+964 STIQQDLTNNQRQA
-978 NIDRQAIDARM
+978 NANRQAIDARM
-989 QKAGLAIN
+989 QKAGLATN
-997 PATPNAGIIVPNG
+997 PATPDAGIIVPNG
-1010 VPAGTPDIVI
+1010 APAETPDIVV

-1028 PTVNTNDPMARLN
+1028 PTVNTNDLMARLN
-1041 DSPVFRQAKANGDIG
+1041 DSPVFRQAKAKGDIG

-1068 KESEQIRNSQ
+1068 KEAEQIRNSQ

-1090 RLIEVKKM
+1090 RLSEVKKM

-1126 NGLEH
+1126 NDLEH

-1145 NAETNDEAEQEVKP
+1145 NAETNDEAEQKVKP
-1159 AEEATQFIA
+1159 AEEETPAIA
-1168 KNEPAENVT
+1168 KNDPAENVPEQD
-1177 KQEVKAEKS
+1177 KQEVKTEKP

-1234 SKDKARFV
+1234 SEDKARFV
-1242 KDFYGESEEID
+1242 KDFYGESEGID

-1263 ELDEEQEKKAGAE
+1263 ELDKEQEVKTGAE
-1276 PAEEGNKK
+1276 PVKEGNKK
-1284 ATNEDGKRSE
+1284 ATNEGGTRSE
-1294 EQNIHDGLKAM
+1294 EQNIHDGLKAIEKVESTHKDVVNAM
-1305 EAKKRYHEAKEKQF
+1305 NVDGIGNIDIVWGTPGKGAKFKGGYGLSHILAKRNDDYEKGRSTVDGKTTANKLIEVIAKG
-1319 TERFNTPA
+1319 
-1327 PKNRPTTPEAQKE
+1327 KNRKIQNAANGNNGIARMKINYDGYTAVLSMAQGEKNTWLLTGWEDDTTKKEAPVNASSE
-1340 GMNLEYNFLQQVKKV
+1340 G
-1355 RRAYDEEQISYQEA
+1355 YDSA
-1369 QEKLNAIEKTA
+1369 TA
-1380 TNTDFPVED
+1380 TTGMPTLTRHTGE
-1389 TYTSSNGEEKEYTR
+1389 TSASSTSNI
-1403 KSGVLEEIK
+1403 S
-1412 HEKEFL
+1412 
-1418 ENEHRRRHPEI
+1418 
-1429 EEKEKQNRIKQ
+1429 
-1440 ENNKYH
+1440 
-1446 GFLDN
+1446 
-1451 VSPRIRGSIIK
+1451 
-1462 TLSKKFLYKDGYMS
+1462 
-1476 RKEYAEKIASKPD
+1476 
-1489 SSSQFKEYADG
+1489 
-1500 KKEYRLFTGDDDAF
+1500 
-1514 LPVLKTEYDYFNH
+1514 
-1527 LKKQQEVKAEKPATE
+1527 
-1542 LQEQKPSN
+1542 QEQKPS
-1550 SKAKKIVA
+1550 K
-1558 KTGKSATVIT
+1558 GKV
-1568 DSGKEIN
+1568 KE
-1575 VTYKLVPAERLI
+1575 
-1587 TSHNEVGFTNEDY
+1587 
-1600 PQELQPRDRSRLSM
+1600 
-1614 RDQIS
+1614 
-1619 NMSRNLRPADLAE
+1619 
-1632 GRNLNQGAPIVRSD
+1632 
-1646 GVVLNGN
+1646 
-1653 GRTIAIKTAQ
+1653 
-1663 KNGYESAKE
+1663 
-1672 YKKYLVQHAKELGFK
+1672 
-1687 ASQVGLMKNPVL
+1687 
-1699 VRMVDDVDADTMQDI
+1699 
-1714 IGSTAGGSRMG
+1714 
-1725 ASEQAEVDAKKITL
+1725 
-1739 QDLES
+1739 
-1744 YVPNDKGDLTTAY
+1744 
-1757 NQDFLRELIGKF
+1757 
-1769 TNKNDINAYL
+1769 
-1779 DKDGNINAD
+1779 
-1788 GIQRVKRALFQAAYG
+1788 
-1803 DDELISKMAES
+1803 
-1814 TDDNVRNMT
+1814 
-1823 VALTNSAPI
+1823 
-1832 VARLNAKMDKE
+1832 
-1843 LAHKYDLANTIA
+1843 
-1855 EAVKRL
+1855 
-1861 DSLRKQGKKVSDYLN
+1861 
-1876 EQSMFSEYEDTPEV
+1876 
-1890 KTVLQ
+1890 
-1895 ALDENKRSAK
+1895 
-1905 KISSFINRMVE
+1905 
-1916 IAEAQGNPNEES
+1916 
-1928 LFGDVKPYKLQ
+1928 
-1939 DIINVAKGEMTNGR
+1939 
-1953 EAELFQDTETSKGT
+1953 KGT
-1967 ERAGTEGNETVTEG
+1967 ERAGTKGNETVAEG

-1992 WTETVQ
+1992 GTETVQ
-1998 SEPVVKDDKPKEKK
+1998 SEPVVKDEKPKEEK

-2103 ILAPAFK
+2103 ILSPAFK

-2177 ISFEDI
+2177 ASFEYI

-2229 NKPAERNSAGNNQ
+2229 NKPAKRNSAGDNQ

-2274 SSVHGR
+2274 GGVHGR

-2535 DNVMQE
+2535 DNVIQE
-2541 RSLNSRA
+2541 RSLNSKA

-2559 ELADLH
+2559 QLADLH

-2574 LKAEYEAI
+2574 LKAEYEAM

-2601 TPFAYIKNIEYAE
+2601 TPFAYIKNIDYAE

-2623 EKHGYYN
+2623 EKHGSYN

-2731 EKLKNNGRR
+2731 DKLKKNGRR

-2764 VVVFHDFKKNEATN
+2764 VVVFHDFKKNEALN

-2791 PSDQAKAHKQY
+2791 PSVQAKAHKQY

-2817 KDLMSPIERFQSELG
+2817 KDLMSPIKRFQSELG

-2909 TGVVTNAIIRY
+2909 TGVVTNSIIRY

-2925 NFERRAF
+2925 NFERQAF
-2932 ADTIAGRSLTAENLS
+2932 ADTIAGRSSTAENLS
-2947 MGNDA
+2947 MGYEA

-2966 IDGDT
+2966 IDSDT

-2981 EGTGGKARDGKA
+2981 EGTGGKARDGKV
-2993 MNGVSQFDEAVSDY
+2993 MSGISQFDEAVSDY
-3007 FTNAKKNSSNKSR
+3007 FTNAKKNSRNKSS
-3020 EGTDYFPTPEP
+3020 EGVDYYPTPEP
-3031 IGFKMVEWLGLKDGN
+3031 VGFKMVEWLGLKDGN

-3183 TSVATKI
+3183 TSAATKI

-3201 MKQAQGGNEVDLR
+3201 MKQALGGNEVDLR
-3214 GIENIKG
+3214 GIENIKD

-3262 VKLMNDNRLYAIAF
+3262 VKLMNDDRLYAIAF

-3334 HFTLGT
+3334 YFTLGT

-3362 NKYRSISNLAKEH
+3362 DKYRSISNLAKEH

-3404 LLAESNYSISPAD
+3404 LLAEGNYSISPAD

-3429 QAMWRLRTEIAEA
+3429 QAMGRLRTEIAEA

-3449 RDDGSSLYFTMLN
+3449 RDDGSSLYFTMFN

-3470 ADELTIDNG
+3470 ADELTVDSG
-3479 DADKARKAHGLE
+3479 DADKARKAHGLG

-3503 TIGSKAVIQLALN
+3503 TVGSKAVIQLALN

-3538 EKAAIIKAYKEDA
+3538 EKAAIIKAYKDDA

-3574 KGVTKDPSG
+3574 KGVTKDPNG

-3594 LREMVDKLRSIIA
+3594 FREMVDKLRSIIA

-3626 RELDNALKV
+3626 RELDNQQAENDNISKDVFDQYLNKGIKTMVKDTVEKEIGKHVNIADMSDPVKKDEARDSLPYIKDMLGKYNYLKGQGKRQDYIDRMAV
-3635 TDNDIK
+3635 KIEYARRCFDNDERIRNEAIRPMERM
-3641 QMKQELAGKLKPDMT
+3641 QREGAIH
-3656 DDELDQAFLGTRI
+3656 QA
-3669 VRDIR
+3669 
-3674 ANFNINVNHN
+3674 N
-3684 NAKAYE
+3684 NANI
-3690 YSRRFNRL
+3690 RRNPQEGGRI
-3698 GEEFERY
+3698 
-3705 VYDNRQRN
+3705 
-3713 THNRTVKNG
+3713 G
-3722 RPFATSDKRQSNS
+3722 RPVGVSNRISGETSGAREHFEK
-3735 TNSGIKGQ
+3735 
-3743 STAGDKAGI
+3743 
-3752 RGLNAYNQQSE
+3752 
-3763 RNVNYE
+3763 
-3769 IPSVL
+3769 L
-3774 YLNNVKAIH
+3774 YKEFN
-3783 NYEYDNNKFSVRR
+3783 NNKFSVSR
-3796 SDKDGFSNAR
+3796 SDKDGFSSVR

-3816 TVESFKKATKKLL
+3816 TVESFTKATKNLL

-3865 HHLAKSSEHIKRIY
+3865 HHLAKSSESIKRIY

-3903 YRLTKDSKGREA
+3903 YKLTKDSKDREA

-3986 EHFLKDT
+3986 EHFLKDA

-4024 KVMLDQLKADDNVYI
+4024 KAMLDQLKADDNVHI

-4219 MEKFKPRAINFYER
+4219 MEKFKPRAINFYEH

-4365 SGVMN
+4365 SGIMD

-4417 LGAYYQGIEK
+4417 LGAYYQGIEE

-4519 PFGEL
+4519 PFADL
-4524 LNALLSTLFGA
+4524 LNALLSTLFGG

-4580 SSRAGMHNFFSG
+4580 SSRAGMQNFFSG

-4615 SSIGNMFGQLF
+4615 SSIGSMFSQLF
-4626 NGNKIEAIKALS
+4626 NGNKVEAIKALS

-4658 VASVYNTW
+4658 VASVYNTM

-4732 NYKKSRDKSSMER
+4732 NYKESRDKSSMER

-4764 EDRLRDF
+4764 EDKLRYF

>member
-1 MSKMSDYLSSMLPS
+1 MSFLKEHAISNPVVAGVSAAAPKEKGLFSTIMDNLAGGAESVIGGGLDYIGAQLKRFDEAGRESSYVDSIRNSDEGTLGKWGDSFINNGEYLNDKAAKNFAESGTLDKYQDMSIIDRLT
-15 SADYKAWSN
+15 SADYLTDKRG
-24 EVQPLLPENQR
+24 LLADFSQMAGSAIPFAA
-35 LNDNQGWAS
+35 AS
-44 LIADAIA
+44 AAA
-51 KGAGETAVTGAHL
+51 PFG
-64 LYDLTGEKQAG
+64 
-75 WDNPTLDAI
+75 
-84 ETWGKDVS
+84 
-92 ERNTRNYTPGTA
+92 
-104 RYYTSMGVQS
+104 
-114 LPEMALDTGIGIGA
+114 GA
-128 GALAGMAGGGAGS
+128 GALAARGIGSMAARAGAKQIGKAIMSKAGQQAGASAAKWALGTGPLEAATNAGDMYADLKDEGLSDDEIARRMNSMIQEELPMDMLTQGIMGPILEGKGFKPIFKRGGRAGKIAGYGVNIPGS
-141 AAGAVIGGIGKL
+141 AASEYAQEMTQQQAQNKWSGKPYGTFFNPTEDEQQAGRAAFMGSLPLGLFGAGHT
-153 GKWGQRFYDAYN
+153 AYRDY
-165 GSSKLARGA
+165 KARIN
-174 RALTPSNQTLFATVA
+174 RMNN
-189 QTPVEAAFE
+189 EAAKSNPNNPFNGME
-198 GQREMDDYIEDAKR
+198 ETAGNKTEIADVPESTVTVQRGNAN
-212 NGTYQEGVTENE
+212 NGGSDKE
-224 ARNLRGRVFRDN
+224 AFF
-236 MGLLGITNAIENHLT
+236 NAIEMQESGGDPDAVSST
-251 FGAGKGLTSLLKG
+251 GARGVYQIQPENWDAWSKEAG
-264 LGKSA
+264 LGGASMDDDDAYRQVGRFKMGQYFD
-269 VIEGLEEG
+269 EYGPEG
-277 AQQIIPKYERGQEWH
+277 ALVAWYSGPNNAQRWVEGEAT
-292 LNDQDVIESALVG
+292 DQN
-305 GAMGGIMHGAGR
+305 GR
-317 GAKAMFPKYL
+317 PW
-327 DPNYNPM
+327 D
-334 TDIKATLERDEQ
+334 
-346 VPIAPD
+346 
-352 QPDFTTADPTEVA
+352 
-365 SWLDEQMEEQQ
+365 
-376 SALPNINTQAQQIDD
+376 
-391 VSNAPQGNAD
+391 APQGNGPSIAGYVNSAMGHFAD
-401 VSDLPMQDIEDK
+401 EKAQSPALDIPQTADYTISGEVSNPNLTDLTEQKLRLLDRDYYNQYGRHFYITSMARNGGGESWHDSAQAFDTADDFLEGNADARNWLIDKAKEYGLYGLDEYSNPSANATGGHLHFSDHGEALNGSGGSYNITVPGFNLSQYDLTPEQEKANMEAAQALISNNEVTPEQQQSVMEMATQLMNMPVSDDVNEDAAHAAAMQ
-413 GLAHTNSAL
+413 N
-422 KAKYRQLFDWAKR
+422 
-435 NFGKELVVSGGWRS
+435 
-449 PENNAANNGATKSH
+449 
-463 HLDGD
+463 
-468 AIDVDYS
+468 AIDGGDIG
-475 MFSPEEQQA
+475 A
-484 IMQKAQEMGFNSDG
+484 IFKMHPQETANAM
-498 DGMHDNHGGNGDH
+498 MKPV
-511 MHLTYEG
+511 MAAK
-518 GNDSGDNAPSDNG
+518 APS
-531 SFTKSSGNQQYDT
+531 
-544 WIKESASKHG
+544 
-554 VPANLLSS
+554 P
-562 LLDVESGYNP
+562 
-572 NAKSEAGAVG
+572 
-582 IAQFMPS
+582 
-589 TAEGMGIDPTNP
+589 
-601 QEAIEGAARYLEE
+601 
-614 KYAKYGNWHQ
+614 
-624 ALEAYNGGDGN
+624 
-635 VGISETKAYADKVLS
+635 
-650 GAGDISSTSNS
+650 
-661 KADTNTIPADK
+661 
-672 FSSIYAN
+672 
-679 GLIKFAGSEDDG
+679 
-691 VQSAYQ
+691 
-697 SIMDSLSDE
+697 
-706 QKMPLADMF
+706 
-715 NDDGTFKNTSENRRA
+715 RRA
-730 LALNEQTAEMI
+730 
-741 KQLAQEN
+741 
-748 APALVPNMSKAM
+748 PA
-760 GSDGRISKEN
+760 
-770 VKKLLTPRVAGINTH
+770 TPKIDNIN
-785 FLSEAIANN
+785 
-794 KLQPKEQKAVLDM
+794 P
-807 AQDMVDVP
+807 
-815 KANLSEE
+815 
-822 GNLRRMNELQD
+822 
-833 AVDKQDFTKIYE
+833 
-845 LLPNET
+845 
-851 AKAIS
+851 
-856 MVNNL
+856 
-861 PQGTQTV
+861 
-868 DLRALQAQKA
+868 
-878 QEVQQ
+878 
-883 KQAPAQEQTEN
+883 QAPAQTRVSTNYGNRFAQT
-894 VVSNPGLPPI
+894 VDDITKLASQGKI
-904 AEEQT
+904 AEAALVARSNGWNNTMVNLLTQGVNASAGNIQNAIMNGIQLDVPNAFPALPEGQGLAGNIKNNQQHISIANLEELASIANNNPQYAAAQAT
-909 QQYQP
+909 QQNLP
-914 QTIGQ
+914 T
-919 QLAGIAS
+919 
-926 SDLAQAVNIANQ
+926 
-938 RNMPITA
+938 TA
-945 SAIMQSAINGQP
+945 SAIMQSAMNGQP
-957 IDGNVLD
+957 IDSGLLD
-964 RTMQQDLNNNQQQA
+964 STIQQDLNNKQKQA
-978 NIDRQAIDARM
+978 NANRQVIDARM
-989 QKAGLAIN
+989 QKAGLATN

-1010 VPAGTPDIVI
+1010 APAGTPDIVI

-1028 PTVNTNDPMARLN
+1028 PIVNTNDLMARLN
-1041 DSPVFRQAKANGDIG
+1041 DSPVFRQAKAKGDIG

-1068 KESEQIRNSQ
+1068 KEAEQIRNSQ

-1090 RLIEVKKM
+1090 RLSEVKKM

-1126 NGLEH
+1126 NDLEH

-1145 NAETNDEAEQEVKP
+1145 NAETNDEAEQKVKP
-1159 AEEATQFIA
+1159 AEEATPAIA
-1168 KNEPAENVT
+1168 NNEAAENVPEQDD
-1177 KQEVKAEKS
+1177 QEVKAEKS

-1242 KDFYGESEEID
+1242 KDFYGESEGID

-1263 ELDEEQEKKAGAE
+1263 ELDKEQEKKAEAE
-1276 PAEEGNKK
+1276 PVKEGNKK
-1284 ATNEDGKRSE
+1284 ATNEGGYKLADGYKTESGKPINEADEREFIVKPDGSKDFGEISQAISKAVKEQSGIELNTGKIRLRVGNEKEGLIHAKKHEQQAKDDGYNSIEDMIADVASSFDEIYLREPDNEHGNSTYSLIKRGNKAKGKMNGVEPVYFEMQDDGKGNYYIVLSVMPMGDKNVKR
-1294 EQNIHDGLKAM
+1294 NI
-1305 EAKKRYHEAKEKQF
+1305 AKKDRLIYSS
-1319 TERFNTPA
+1319 P
-1327 PKNRPTTPEAQKE
+1327 
-1340 GMNLEYNFLQQVKKV
+1340 GL
-1355 RRAYDEEQISYQEA
+1355 D
-1369 QEKLNAIEKTA
+1369 TA
-1380 TNTDFPVED
+1380 TISNDGAVSHVSLDVGAD
-1389 TYTSSNGEEKEYTR
+1389 THGGYPTSDKSSGSSTSNI
-1403 KSGVLEEIK
+1403 S
-1412 HEKEFL
+1412 
-1418 ENEHRRRHPEI
+1418 
-1429 EEKEKQNRIKQ
+1429 
-1440 ENNKYH
+1440 
-1446 GFLDN
+1446 
-1451 VSPRIRGSIIK
+1451 
-1462 TLSKKFLYKDGYMS
+1462 
-1476 RKEYAEKIASKPD
+1476 
-1489 SSSQFKEYADG
+1489 
-1500 KKEYRLFTGDDDAF
+1500 
-1514 LPVLKTEYDYFNH
+1514 
-1527 LKKQQEVKAEKPATE
+1527 
-1542 LQEQKPSN
+1542 QEQKPS
-1550 SKAKKIVA
+1550 K
-1558 KTGKSATVIT
+1558 GKVKQ
-1568 DSGKEIN
+1568 KE
-1575 VTYKLVPAERLI
+1575 
-1587 TSHNEVGFTNEDY
+1587 
-1600 PQELQPRDRSRLSM
+1600 
-1614 RDQIS
+1614 
-1619 NMSRNLRPADLAE
+1619 
-1632 GRNLNQGAPIVRSD
+1632 
-1646 GVVLNGN
+1646 
-1653 GRTIAIKTAQ
+1653 
-1663 KNGYESAKE
+1663 
-1672 YKKYLVQHAKELGFK
+1672 
-1687 ASQVGLMKNPVL
+1687 
-1699 VRMVDDVDADTMQDI
+1699 
-1714 IGSTAGGSRMG
+1714 
-1725 ASEQAEVDAKKITL
+1725 
-1739 QDLES
+1739 
-1744 YVPNDKGDLTTAY
+1744 
-1757 NQDFLRELIGKF
+1757 
-1769 TNKNDINAYL
+1769 
-1779 DKDGNINAD
+1779 
-1788 GIQRVKRALFQAAYG
+1788 
-1803 DDELISKMAES
+1803 
-1814 TDDNVRNMT
+1814 
-1823 VALTNSAPI
+1823 
-1832 VARLNAKMDKE
+1832 
-1843 LAHKYDLANTIA
+1843 
-1855 EAVKRL
+1855 
-1861 DSLRKQGKKVSDYLN
+1861 
-1876 EQSMFSEYEDTPEV
+1876 
-1890 KTVLQ
+1890 
-1895 ALDENKRSAK
+1895 
-1905 KISSFINRMVE
+1905 
-1916 IAEAQGNPNEES
+1916 
-1928 LFGDVKPYKLQ
+1928 
-1939 DIINVAKGEMTNGR
+1939 
-1953 EAELFQDTETSKGT
+1953 T
-1967 ERAGTEGNETVTEG
+1967 ERAGTEGNETVAEG

-1992 WTETVQ
+1992 GTETVQ
-1998 SEPVVKDDKPKEKK
+1998 SEPVVKEEKPKEEK

-2040 EEKPAKAESKDESDG
+2040 EEKPAKEESKDESDG

-2078 LVAELKQALKKSRNR
+2078 LVAELKQALEKSRNR

-2177 ISFEDI
+2177 ASFEDI

-2188 EKYGEDNAKN
+2188 EKYGEDNAKD

-2242 DAVGS
+2242 DAMGT

-2274 SSVHGR
+2274 GSVHGR

-2334 KSAENRPVNES
+2334 KSVENRPVNES

-2548 GAPDFTASDRQ
+2548 GASDFTASDRQ
-2559 ELADLH
+2559 QLADLH

-2574 LKAEYEAI
+2574 LKAEYEAM

-2731 EKLKNNGRR
+2731 EKLKKNGRR

-2764 VVVFHDFKKNEATN
+2764 VVVFHDFKKNEAAN
-2778 PFMLISDDFAEID
+2778 PFMLISDDFAELD

-2925 NFERRAF
+2925 NFERQAF
-2932 ADTIAGRSLTAENLS
+2932 ADTIAGRSSTAENLS
-2947 MGNDA
+2947 MGYEA

-2993 MNGVSQFDEAVSDY
+2993 MSGVSQFDEAVSDY
-3007 FTNAKKNSSNKSR
+3007 FTNAKKNSRNKSS
-3020 EGTDYFPTPEP
+3020 EGVEYYPTPEP
-3031 IGFKMVEWLGLKDGN
+3031 VGFKMVEWLGLKNGN

-3153 FDEWYGSNEAK
+3153 FDEWYGNNEAK
-3164 HAIVM
+3164 HALLIN
-3169 KTIRLPQCTFKRAG
+3169 TIRLPQCTFKRAG

-3214 GIENIKG
+3214 GIENIKD

-3262 VKLMNDNRLYAIAF
+3262 VKLMNDDRLYAIAF

-3334 HFTLGT
+3334 YFTLGT

-3353 TARPTEYLG
+3353 TARPTEYLSD
-3362 NKYRSISNLAKEH
+3362 KYRSISNLAKEH

-3429 QAMWRLRTEIAEA
+3429 QAMGRLRTEIAEA

-3449 RDDGSSLYFTMLN
+3449 RDDGSSLYFTMFN

-3470 ADELTIDNG
+3470 ADELNVDNG

-3503 TIGSKAVIQLALN
+3503 TVGSKAVIQLALN

-3530 WDMVLTNK
+3530 WDMVLTDK
-3538 EKAAIIKAYKEDA
+3538 EKSAIIKAYKEDA

-3574 KGVTKDPSG
+3574 KGVTKDPNG

-3594 LREMVDKLRSIIA
+3594 FREMVDKLRSIIA

-3656 DDELDQAFLGTRI
+3656 DDELDQAFLGTKI
-3669 VRDIR
+3669 VRELR
-3674 ANFNINVNHN
+3674 SKFNFDMNGFP
-3684 NAKAYE
+3684 KEAYE

-3705 VYDNRQRN
+3705 VSDNRQN
-3713 THNRTVKNG
+3713 NVKNRAIKDG
-3722 RPFATSDKRQSNS
+3722 GTPARYDKRTPDNADRRSEVEVE
-3735 TNSGIKGQ
+3735 KGY
-3743 STAGDKAGI
+3743 TGGV
-3752 RGLNAYNQQSE
+3752 RELNARNQQPE
-3763 RNVNYE
+3763 KNVSYE
-3769 IPSVL
+3769 VQSVL
-3774 YLNNVKAIH
+3774 YLNDVKAIH
-3783 NYEYDNNKFSVRR
+3783 DYEYDNNKLSVSR
-3796 SDKDGFSNAR
+3796 SDKDGFS
-3806 YSLSESEKAG
+3806 S
-3816 TVESFKKATKKLL
+3816 TQ
-3829 KVKTESNVT
+3829 
-3838 DKYSEKQEKKKETPD
+3838 KYSISEMQTETEPAGSLNRIKKSMSELGKIATEKNVEIRKKKERDIDNLNMLDMWVKTVRQVS
-3853 GKLPKS
+3853 KKNNAVKY
-3859 FIVQSM
+3859 F
-3865 HHLAKSSEHIKRIY
+3865 Y
-3879 NLATKAMEEQE
+3879 NLARKAYDEQE
-3890 KLRNGFKKSIDKV
+3890 KLRAHYGEAMKRFNQ
-3903 YRLTKDSKGREA
+3903 YTKDKKDLDDVSQA
-3915 LNQILWAGDAEGKD
+3915 LLQGDMEGKEYKVKD
-3929 YSRRELHDAGYSDNV
+3929 LKEMGLSDNA
-3944 IEAYKTVRDTLADA
+3944 IRAYKLVRLRLGSA
-3958 YNKINDAR
+3958 YKLINDAR
-3966 MQVMTRN
+3966 MQVIERN
-3973 ANVASSSLEKFMK
+3973 KILHRSQLDDFKKA
-3986 EHFLKDT
+3986 HFLKDS
-3993 DIISKQS
+3993 DILSIINKG
-4000 TENGKILVTY
+4000 NGKILVTY
-4010 KGCKVYENQKDTVD
+4010 RGAKIYEHTGEMVSPEALSK
-4024 KVMLDQLKADDNVYI
+4024 LKADKDVCVI
-4039 KSADEVT
+4039 DFEPVT
-4046 PGVYE
+4046 DDLGTTLWRVDY
-4051 VTYNERPKAMGHRN
+4051 TERPKPLTKLT
-4065 GYMPH
+4065 GYVPH
-4070 FFHNFMVYAIAKDA
+4070 FFHKFMVYQKYTNEDGEEILVTRGSGRSLKEAAKLANGYAKENPDSEYVIRA
-4084 DGKALKDEYG
+4084 QGFEYDEEY
-4094 NDLKVAIGSAESLAE
+4094 
-4109 ATKMANKAAQ
+4109 
-4119 ANKDTEF
+4119 
-4126 VIDTHGFNY
+4126 
-4135 GDETNNNVVVGDR
+4135 NNVVVGDR
-4148 EYQRMITNLAHHTE
+4148 DFARMTSQIHKNTDMSLN
-4162 MTRAEA
+4162 EA
-4168 NKYLHES
+4168 RKFLRES
-4175 AGVSLKSR
+4175 AGAKIKGR
-4183 HRFFGNMMKRK
+4183 HRFFGNMKKRK
-4194 GSEGYEKEFGWALT
+4194 GAEGFEKDVPWLLE
-4208 HYLNSSARYVA
+4208 HYFNASSRYVA
-4219 MEKFKPRAINFYER
+4219 MEHWKPQAISTYER
-4233 YFGDFNGDPDKIQNK
+4233 WFGDFNAEPKTDIARYIKNHINDMNGVPSRFEKLLNK
-4248 NKRLVANRI
+4248 SLEKTALGQRL
-4257 KRFISD
+4257 SD
-4263 FNGNP
+4263 Y
-4268 STVEEVANDIV
+4268 
-4279 RSIPVI
+4279 
-4285 GDKLNDVY
+4285 Y
-4293 NGRPALALSSKL
+4293 NGRPALALSSNF
-4305 SWANATMKL
+4305 SSFIAVVKL
-4314 GCLNI
+4314 GLGNF
-4319 ASPMLNYMQL
+4319 ASAAINFMQF
-4329 VNIVT
+4329 VNIGT
-4334 ALDSNKYPAMAMKK
+4334 KLNSYKWAMEGLKRALKPNK
-4348 VFSPHGFTEL
+4348 L
-4358 DKKILEE
+4358 DRRILKN

-4370 NINMSSDA
+4370 EITLADNS
-4378 GGYTQNRRYDKI
+4378 GGYSHNRDSGRVRNVLGNI
-4390 KENKLYKW
+4390 KRAANKTMLPFTMADS
-4398 LITPALFEKCDLQM
+4398 LM
-4412 RQVAV
+4412 RKAAI
-4417 LGAYYQGIEK
+4417 LGAYYQGVTE
-4427 KGMKIPNG
+4427 KGMKPEPG
-4435 KEISP
+4435 KTISKK
-4440 EAIEY
+4440 AMQY
-4445 AKEINREAN
+4445 AKEVNFDAN
-4454 FDYSAANT
+4454 FDYSNVAT
-4462 PELIRRGSVLTQQMF
+4462 PGVMRAGSVLTQQMF
-4477 QFQKYPIMQFEFF
+4477 QFQKYPIMQLEFM
-4490 WDNVVHGT
+4490 WNNVVHAE
-4498 NSQRIRFLVPYML
+4498 NNAQRARFLVPYML
-4511 ATGIAGCI
+4511 LAGAAGAL
-4519 PFGEL
+4519 PFGDL
-4524 LNALLSTLFGA
+4524 LNEFFSFLFGIYTGK
-4535 FLDDDDLAKKAKA
+4535 DENLADECKAA
-4548 EMMKWAGKDPFLQGV
+4548 MMKWAGNDPASKKLV
-4563 VTTVTSGLL
+4563 ETVIYGI
-4572 PAVTGIDI
+4572 PALAGIDI
-4580 SSRAGMHNFFSG
+4580 SGRVGMSGAFSG
-4592 EYYGN
+4592 KYYGTA
-4597 KPDSS
+4597 PSS
-4602 AGAIAQSLTGATV
+4602 AAGAIANALGGPVLGTAFNT
-4615 SSIGNMFGQLF
+4615 IDQLH
-4626 NGNKIEAIKALS
+4626 NGNPAEAIKAIS
-4638 PGIGNIIQGLMGET
+4638 PALGNMIQAWVNGASYG
-4652 HTTHHR
+4652 THHR
-4658 VASVYNTW
+4658 VNSVY
-4666 YEQILHGLGF
+4666 EDGFAKVIHGLGF
-4676 RHINESNTQFINS
+4676 RSTDESNTSFINS
-4689 YLYEQSKNDKEHR
+4689 YLYDMRSRYGDEKKDAMDAYR
-4702 KDLMDKALDNPTSEN
+4702 KDKTSEN
-4717 MDNLKVNGITDKQLK
+4717 KRAMQDLGITDKQFK
-4732 NYKKSRDKSSMER
+4732 RYESDSNRSAQER
-4745 ALGDETKKP
+4745 AQKEWHTKKKP
-4754 KKKKTPEQQE
+4754 TAKEAQLLHDAKALK
-4764 EDRLRDF
+4764 DF
-4771 LR
+4771 VQ

>member
-1 MSKMSDYLSSMLPS
+1 MSFLKEHAISNPVVAGVSAAAPKEKGLFSTIMDNLAGGAESVIGGGLDYIGAQLKRFDEAGRESSYVDSIRNSDEGTLGKWGDSFINNGEYLNDKAAKNFAESGTLDKYQDMSIIDRLT
-15 SADYKAWSN
+15 SADYLTDKRG
-24 EVQPLLPENQR
+24 LLADFSQMAGSAIPFAA
-35 LNDNQGWAS
+35 AS
-44 LIADAIA
+44 AAA
-51 KGAGETAVTGAHL
+51 PFG
-64 LYDLTGEKQAG
+64 
-75 WDNPTLDAI
+75 
-84 ETWGKDVS
+84 
-92 ERNTRNYTPGTA
+92 
-104 RYYTSMGVQS
+104 
-114 LPEMALDTGIGIGA
+114 GA
-128 GALAGMAGGGAGS
+128 GALAARGIGSMAARAGAKQIGKAIMSKAGQQAGASAAKWALGTGPLEAATNAGDMYADLKDEGLSDDEIARRMNSMIQEELPMDMLTQGIMGPILEGKGFKPIFKRGGRAGKIAGYGVNIPGS
-141 AAGAVIGGIGKL
+141 AASEYAQEMTQQQAQNKWSGKPYGTFFNPTEEEQQAGRAAFMGSLPLGLFGAGHT
-153 GKWGQRFYDAYN
+153 AYRDY
-165 GSSKLARGA
+165 KARIN
-174 RALTPSNQTLFATVA
+174 RMNN
-189 QTPVEAAFE
+189 EAAKSNPNNPFNGME
-198 GQREMDDYIEDAKR
+198 ETAGNKTEIADVPESTVTVQRGNAN
-212 NGTYQEGVTENE
+212 NGGSDKE
-224 ARNLRGRVFRDN
+224 AFF
-236 MGLLGITNAIENHLT
+236 NAIEMQESGGDPDAVSST
-251 FGAGKGLTSLLKG
+251 GARGVYQIQPENRDAWSKEAG
-264 LGKSA
+264 LGGASMDDDDAYRQVGRFKMGQYFD
-269 VIEGLEEG
+269 EYGPEG
-277 AQQIIPKYERGQEWH
+277 ALVAWYSGPNNAQRWVDGEAT
-292 LNDQDVIESALVG
+292 DQN
-305 GAMGGIMHGAGR
+305 GR
-317 GAKAMFPKYL
+317 PW
-327 DPNYNPM
+327 D
-334 TDIKATLERDEQ
+334 
-346 VPIAPD
+346 
-352 QPDFTTADPTEVA
+352 
-365 SWLDEQMEEQQ
+365 
-376 SALPNINTQAQQIDD
+376 
-391 VSNAPQGNAD
+391 APQGNGPSIAGYVNSAMGHFAD
-401 VSDLPMQDIEDK
+401 EKAQSPALDIPQTADYTISGEVSNPNLTDLTEQKLRLLDRDYYNQYGRHFYITSMARNGGGESWHDSAQAFDTADDFLEGNADARNWLIDKAKEYGLYGLDEYSNPSANATGGHLHFSDHGEALNGSGGSYNITVPGFNLSQYDLTPEQEKANMEAAQALISNNEVTPEQQQSVMEMATQLMNMPVSDDVNEDAAHAAAMQ
-413 GLAHTNSAL
+413 N
-422 KAKYRQLFDWAKR
+422 
-435 NFGKELVVSGGWRS
+435 
-449 PENNAANNGATKSH
+449 
-463 HLDGD
+463 
-468 AIDVDYS
+468 AIDGGDIG
-475 MFSPEEQQA
+475 A
-484 IMQKAQEMGFNSDG
+484 IFKMHPQETANAM
-498 DGMHDNHGGNGDH
+498 MKTV
-511 MHLTYEG
+511 MAAK
-518 GNDSGDNAPSDNG
+518 APSPR
-531 SFTKSSGNQQYDT
+531 K
-544 WIKESASKHG
+544 
-554 VPANLLSS
+554 
-562 LLDVESGYNP
+562 
-572 NAKSEAGAVG
+572 
-582 IAQFMPS
+582 
-589 TAEGMGIDPTNP
+589 
-601 QEAIEGAARYLEE
+601 
-614 KYAKYGNWHQ
+614 
-624 ALEAYNGGDGN
+624 
-635 VGISETKAYADKVLS
+635 
-650 GAGDISSTSNS
+650 
-661 KADTNTIPADK
+661 
-672 FSSIYAN
+672 
-679 GLIKFAGSEDDG
+679 
-691 VQSAYQ
+691 
-697 SIMDSLSDE
+697 
-706 QKMPLADMF
+706 
-715 NDDGTFKNTSENRRA
+715 
-730 LALNEQTAEMI
+730 
-741 KQLAQEN
+741 
-748 APALVPNMSKAM
+748 APA
-760 GSDGRISKEN
+760 
-770 VKKLLTPRVAGINTH
+770 TPKIDNIN
-785 FLSEAIANN
+785 
-794 KLQPKEQKAVLDM
+794 P
-807 AQDMVDVP
+807 
-815 KANLSEE
+815 
-822 GNLRRMNELQD
+822 
-833 AVDKQDFTKIYE
+833 
-845 LLPNET
+845 
-851 AKAIS
+851 
-856 MVNNL
+856 
-861 PQGTQTV
+861 
-868 DLRALQAQKA
+868 
-878 QEVQQ
+878 
-883 KQAPAQEQTEN
+883 QAPAQTRVLTNYGNRFAQT
-894 VVSNPGLPPI
+894 VDDITKLASQGKI
-904 AEEQT
+904 AEAALVARSNGWNNTMVNLLTQGVNASAGNIQNAIMNGIQLDVPNAFPALPEGQGLAGNIKNNQQHISIANLEELASIANNNPQYAAAQAT
-909 QQYQP
+909 QQNLP
-914 QTIGQ
+914 T
-919 QLAGIAS
+919 
-926 SDLAQAVNIANQ
+926 
-938 RNMPITA
+938 TA
-945 SAIMQSAINGQP
+945 SAIMQSAMNGQP
-957 IDGNVLD
+957 IDSGLLD
-964 RTMQQDLNNNQQQA
+964 STIQQDLNNNQKQA
-978 NIDRQAIDARM
+978 NANRQVIDARM
-989 QKAGLAIN
+989 QKAGLATN
-997 PATPNAGIIVPNG
+997 PATPDAGIIVPNG
-1010 VPAGTPDIVI
+1010 APAGTPDVVV

-1028 PTVNTNDPMARLN
+1028 PTVNTNDLMARLN
-1041 DSPVFRQAKANGDIG
+1041 DSPVFRQAKAKGDIG
-1056 AMANEADAMGFH
+1056 TMANEADAMGFH
-1068 KESEQIRNSQ
+1068 KEAEQIRNSQ

-1090 RLIEVKKM
+1090 RLSEVKKM

-1126 NGLEH
+1126 NDLEH

-1145 NAETNDEAEQEVKP
+1145 NAETNDEAEQKVKP
-1159 AEEATQFIA
+1159 AEDATPAIA
-1168 KNEPAENVT
+1168 KNEPAENVPEQD
-1177 KQEVKAEKS
+1177 KQEVKAEKP

-1219 HLENGKPVYNLDFET
+1219 HLENGKPVYNLDFAT
-1234 SKDKARFV
+1234 SEDKARFV
-1242 KDFYGESEEID
+1242 KDFYGESEGID

-1263 ELDEEQEKKAGAE
+1263 ELDKEQEVKTGAE
-1276 PAEEGNKK
+1276 PVKEGNKK
-1284 ATNEDGKRSE
+1284 ATNEGGTRSE
-1294 EQNIHDGLKAM
+1294 EQNIHDGLKAIEKVESTHKDVVNAM
-1305 EAKKRYHEAKEKQF
+1305 NVDGIGNIDIVWGTPGKGAKFKGGYGLSHILAKRNDDYEKGRSTVDGKTTANKLIEVIAKG
-1319 TERFNTPA
+1319 
-1327 PKNRPTTPEAQKE
+1327 KNRKIQNAANGNNGIARMKINYDGYTAVLSMAQGEKNTWLLTGWEDDTTKKEAPVNASSE
-1340 GMNLEYNFLQQVKKV
+1340 G
-1355 RRAYDEEQISYQEA
+1355 YDSA
-1369 QEKLNAIEKTA
+1369 TA
-1380 TNTDFPVED
+1380 TTGMPTLTRHTGE
-1389 TYTSSNGEEKEYTR
+1389 TSASSTSNI
-1403 KSGVLEEIK
+1403 S
-1412 HEKEFL
+1412 
-1418 ENEHRRRHPEI
+1418 
-1429 EEKEKQNRIKQ
+1429 
-1440 ENNKYH
+1440 
-1446 GFLDN
+1446 
-1451 VSPRIRGSIIK
+1451 
-1462 TLSKKFLYKDGYMS
+1462 
-1476 RKEYAEKIASKPD
+1476 
-1489 SSSQFKEYADG
+1489 
-1500 KKEYRLFTGDDDAF
+1500 
-1514 LPVLKTEYDYFNH
+1514 
-1527 LKKQQEVKAEKPATE
+1527 
-1542 LQEQKPSN
+1542 QEQKPS
-1550 SKAKKIVA
+1550 K
-1558 KTGKSATVIT
+1558 GKV
-1568 DSGKEIN
+1568 KE
-1575 VTYKLVPAERLI
+1575 
-1587 TSHNEVGFTNEDY
+1587 
-1600 PQELQPRDRSRLSM
+1600 
-1614 RDQIS
+1614 
-1619 NMSRNLRPADLAE
+1619 
-1632 GRNLNQGAPIVRSD
+1632 
-1646 GVVLNGN
+1646 
-1653 GRTIAIKTAQ
+1653 
-1663 KNGYESAKE
+1663 
-1672 YKKYLVQHAKELGFK
+1672 
-1687 ASQVGLMKNPVL
+1687 
-1699 VRMVDDVDADTMQDI
+1699 
-1714 IGSTAGGSRMG
+1714 
-1725 ASEQAEVDAKKITL
+1725 
-1739 QDLES
+1739 
-1744 YVPNDKGDLTTAY
+1744 
-1757 NQDFLRELIGKF
+1757 
-1769 TNKNDINAYL
+1769 
-1779 DKDGNINAD
+1779 
-1788 GIQRVKRALFQAAYG
+1788 
-1803 DDELISKMAES
+1803 
-1814 TDDNVRNMT
+1814 
-1823 VALTNSAPI
+1823 
-1832 VARLNAKMDKE
+1832 
-1843 LAHKYDLANTIA
+1843 
-1855 EAVKRL
+1855 
-1861 DSLRKQGKKVSDYLN
+1861 
-1876 EQSMFSEYEDTPEV
+1876 
-1890 KTVLQ
+1890 
-1895 ALDENKRSAK
+1895 
-1905 KISSFINRMVE
+1905 
-1916 IAEAQGNPNEES
+1916 
-1928 LFGDVKPYKLQ
+1928 
-1939 DIINVAKGEMTNGR
+1939 
-1953 EAELFQDTETSKGT
+1953 KGT
-1967 ERAGTEGNETVTEG
+1967 ERAGTKGNETVAEG

-1992 WTETVQ
+1992 GTETVQ
-1998 SEPVVKDDKPKEKK
+1998 SEPVVKDEKPKEEK

-2103 ILAPAFK
+2103 ILSPAFK

-2177 ISFEDI
+2177 ASFEDI

-2188 EKYGEDNAKN
+2188 EKYGEDNAKD

-2229 NKPAERNSAGNNQ
+2229 NKPAKRNSAGDNQ

-2274 SSVHGR
+2274 GGVHGR

-2334 KSAENRPVNES
+2334 KSVENRPVNES
-2345 SKRGAINGAKVDKK
+2345 SKRGAINSAKVDKK

-2535 DNVMQE
+2535 DNVIQE
-2541 RSLNSRA
+2541 RSLNSKA

-2559 ELADLH
+2559 QLADLH

-2574 LKAEYEAI
+2574 LKAEYEAM

-2601 TPFAYIKNIEYAE
+2601 TPFAYIKNIDYAE

-2623 EKHGYYN
+2623 EKHGSYN
-2630 DTDGQEQ
+2630 ETDGQEQ

-2731 EKLKNNGRR
+2731 EKLKKNGRR

-2764 VVVFHDFKKNEATN
+2764 VVVFHDFKKNEAVN

-2925 NFERRAF
+2925 NFERQAF
-2932 ADTIAGRSLTAENLS
+2932 ADTIAGRSSTAENLS
-2947 MGNDA
+2947 MGYEA

-2966 IDGDT
+2966 IDSDT

-2981 EGTGGKARDGKA
+2981 EGTGGKARDGKV
-2993 MNGVSQFDEAVSDY
+2993 MSGISQFDEAVSDY
-3007 FTNAKKNSSNKSR
+3007 FTNAKKNSRNKSS
-3020 EGTDYFPTPEP
+3020 EGVDYYPTPEP
-3031 IGFKMVEWLGLKDGN
+3031 VGFKMVEWLGLKDGN

-3183 TSVATKI
+3183 TSAATKI

-3214 GIENIKG
+3214 GIENIKD

-3262 VKLMNDNRLYAIAF
+3262 VKLMNDDRLYAIAF

-3325 PAENTESEQ
+3325 PAETTESEQ

-3362 NKYRSISNLAKEH
+3362 DKYRSISNLAKEH

-3397 FVKEANA
+3397 FVKEADA
-3404 LLAESNYSISPAD
+3404 LLAEGNYSISPAD

-3429 QAMWRLRTEIAEA
+3429 QAMGRLRTEIAEA

-3449 RDDGSSLYFTMLN
+3449 RDDGSSIKFTMLN

-3470 ADELTIDNG
+3470 ADELTVDNG
-3479 DADKARKAHGLE
+3479 DADKARKAHGLG

-3503 TIGSKAVIQLALN
+3503 TVGSKAVIQLALN

-3530 WDMVLTNK
+3530 WDMVLTDK
-3538 EKAAIIKAYKEDA
+3538 EKSAIIKAYKEDA

-3574 KGVTKDPSG
+3574 KGVTKDPNG

-3594 LREMVDKLRSIIA
+3594 FREMVDKLRSIIA

-3641 QMKQELAGKLKPDMT
+3641 HMKQELAGKLKPDMT

-3783 NYEYDNNKFSVRR
+3783 NYEYDNNNKFSVSR
-3796 SDKDGFSNAR
+3796 SDKDGFS
-3806 YSLSESEKAG
+3806 S
-3816 TVESFKKATKKLL
+3816 TQ
-3829 KVKTESNVT
+3829 
-3838 DKYSEKQEKKKETPD
+3838 KYSISEMQTETEPAGSLNRIKKSMSELGKIATEKNVEIRKKKERDIDNLNMLDMWVKTVRQVS
-3853 GKLPKS
+3853 KKNNAVKY
-3859 FIVQSM
+3859 F
-3865 HHLAKSSEHIKRIY
+3865 Y
-3879 NLATKAMEEQE
+3879 NLARKAYDEQE
-3890 KLRNGFKKSIDKV
+3890 KLRAHYGEAMKRFNQ
-3903 YRLTKDSKGREA
+3903 YTKDKKDLDDVSQA
-3915 LNQILWAGDAEGKD
+3915 LLQGDMEGKEYKVKD
-3929 YSRRELHDAGYSDNV
+3929 LKEMGLSDNA
-3944 IEAYKTVRDTLADA
+3944 IRAYKLVRLRLGSA
-3958 YNKINDAR
+3958 YKLINDAR
-3966 MQVMTRN
+3966 MQVIERN
-3973 ANVASSSLEKFMK
+3973 KILHRSQLDDFKKA
-3986 EHFLKDT
+3986 HFLKDS
-3993 DIISKQS
+3993 DILSIINKG
-4000 TENGKILVTY
+4000 NGKILVTY
-4010 KGCKVYENQKDTVD
+4010 RGAKIYEHTGEIVSPEALSK
-4024 KVMLDQLKADDNVYI
+4024 LKADKDVCVI
-4039 KSADEVT
+4039 DFEPVT
-4046 PGVYE
+4046 DDLGTTLWRVDY
-4051 VTYNERPKAMGHRN
+4051 TERPKPLTKLT
-4065 GYMPH
+4065 GYVPH
-4070 FFHNFMVYAIAKDA
+4070 FFHKFMVYQKYTNEDGEEILVTRGSGRSLKEAAKLANGYAKENPDSEYVIRA
-4084 DGKALKDEYG
+4084 QGFEYDEEY
-4094 NDLKVAIGSAESLAE
+4094 
-4109 ATKMANKAAQ
+4109 
-4119 ANKDTEF
+4119 
-4126 VIDTHGFNY
+4126 
-4135 GDETNNNVVVGDR
+4135 NNVVVGDR
-4148 EYQRMITNLAHHTE
+4148 DFARMTSQIHKNTDMSLN
-4162 MTRAEA
+4162 EA
-4168 NKYLHES
+4168 RKFLRES
-4175 AGVSLKSR
+4175 AGAKIKGR
-4183 HRFFGNMMKRK
+4183 HRFFGNMKKRK
-4194 GSEGYEKEFGWALT
+4194 GAEGFEKDVPWLLE
-4208 HYLNSSARYVA
+4208 HYFNASSRYVA
-4219 MEKFKPRAINFYER
+4219 MEHWKPQAISTYER
-4233 YFGDFNGDPDKIQNK
+4233 WFGDFNAEPKTDIARYIKNHINDMNGVPSRFEKLLNK
-4248 NKRLVANRI
+4248 SLEKTALGQRL
-4257 KRFISD
+4257 SD
-4263 FNGNP
+4263 Y
-4268 STVEEVANDIV
+4268 
-4279 RSIPVI
+4279 
-4285 GDKLNDVY
+4285 Y
-4293 NGRPALALSSKL
+4293 NGRPALALSSNF
-4305 SWANATMKL
+4305 SSFIAVVKL
-4314 GCLNI
+4314 GLGNF
-4319 ASPMLNYMQL
+4319 ASAAINFMQF
-4329 VNIVT
+4329 VNIGT
-4334 ALDSNKYPAMAMKK
+4334 KLNSYKWAMEGLKRALKPNK
-4348 VFSPHGFTEL
+4348 L
-4358 DKKILEE
+4358 DRRILKN

-4370 NINMSSDA
+4370 EITLADNS
-4378 GGYTQNRRYDKI
+4378 GGYSHNRDSGRVRNVLGNI
-4390 KENKLYKW
+4390 KRAANKTMLPFTMADS
-4398 LITPALFEKCDLQM
+4398 LM
-4412 RQVAV
+4412 RKAAI
-4417 LGAYYQGIEK
+4417 LGAYYQGITE
-4427 KGMKIPNG
+4427 KGMKPEPG
-4435 KEISP
+4435 KTISKK
-4440 EAIEY
+4440 AMQY
-4445 AKEINREAN
+4445 AKEVNFEAN
-4454 FDYSAANT
+4454 FDYSNVAT
-4462 PELIRRGSVLTQQMF
+4462 PGIMRAGSVLTQQMF
-4477 QFQKYPIMQFEFF
+4477 QFQKYPIMQLEFM
-4490 WDNVVHGT
+4490 WNNVVHAE
-4498 NSQRIRFLVPYML
+4498 NNAQRARFLVPYML
-4511 ATGIAGCI
+4511 LAGAAGAL
-4519 PFGEL
+4519 PFGDL
-4524 LNALLSTLFGA
+4524 LNEFFSFLFGIYTGK
-4535 FLDDDDLAKKAKA
+4535 DENLADECKAA
-4548 EMMKWAGKDPFLQGV
+4548 MMKWAGNDPASKKLV
-4563 VTTVTSGLL
+4563 ETVIYGI
-4572 PAVTGIDI
+4572 PALAGIDI
-4580 SSRAGMHNFFSG
+4580 SGRVGMSGAFSG
-4592 EYYGN
+4592 KYYGTA
-4597 KPDSS
+4597 PSS
-4602 AGAIAQSLTGATV
+4602 AAGAIANALGGPVLGTAFNT
-4615 SSIGNMFGQLF
+4615 IDQLH
-4626 NGNKIEAIKALS
+4626 NGNPAEAIKAIS
-4638 PGIGNIIQGLMGET
+4638 PALGNMIQAWVNGASYG
-4652 HTTHHR
+4652 THHR
-4658 VASVYNTW
+4658 VNSVY
-4666 YEQILHGLGF
+4666 EDGFAKVIHGLGF
-4676 RHINESNTQFINS
+4676 RSTDESNTSFINS
-4689 YLYEQSKNDKEHR
+4689 YLYDMRSRYGDEKKDAMDAYR
-4702 KDLMDKALDNPTSEN
+4702 KDKTSEN
-4717 MDNLKVNGITDKQLK
+4717 KRAMQDLGITDKQFK
-4732 NYKKSRDKSSMER
+4732 RYESDSNRSAQER
-4745 ALGDETKKP
+4745 AQKEWH
-4754 KKKKTPEQQE
+4754 TPAHNF
-4764 EDRLRDF
+4764 R
-4771 LR
+4771 